1 MSKQKVISGLLLST
15 TVLGGLLLY
24 PTSLVKAEGT
34 ELTEVA
40 VTEAPKSN
48 SEEISVTS
56 ENSPS
61 PVLEEAVMVADNNP
75 STNAESSLKE
85 EEDKKENVDLEL
97 VSNEEL
103 VSLSESKNVVEGEEA
118 RSTIDTDVIKNSLVE
133 KQELIQE
140 TNKSDF
146 FGSKELFEKSVE
158 IVAKNVDSGEIEWEV
173 TFDAKNWSFSREH
186 GGYYFS
192 TPKGVQIIEFSD
204 ALGRDLLK
212 NYNSSGTDGSKYRLF
227 KDGESGFSDQWGWS
241 VGLTD
246 SNVLRQWKTENRF
259 SNIYYLDYPRDTD
272 KVTYRLK
279 GKILD
284 KSLKNISLVAV
295 MKNFDHQN
303 HLFKQIVSVAGLE
316 LTLKKLEQVNPN
328 TEKPEKKAP
337 SVPEVD
343 KETEAPIEGLKP
355 KDKITVTVKGGENS
369 EITDLDFRYY
379 IYQGNFQRTISAGT
393 TLAEFLKEIA
403 IKEAPLDNDRKPNDV
418 ILKQGYKVSKWVDD
432 KNNVIQSDTVLSNG
446 MSLTPIVEPKEKPES
461 TPAPQPETPKSPST
475 PEKPM
480 VDPKASE
487 TEKPGTPEQ
496 PKMPSVPE
504 QPEVPAPSPSPES
517 PKKEDMAPNKTKDEI
532 YEPIVQTDKWVVYPV
547 GTSKEEAEKK
557 ILDAVTVPEKAGF
570 VTKEIVG
577 DVPLAAGQYGVNVK
591 VIYDD
596 KSYDVTLVDVHVTSN
611 QTDKQNEDMPRSP
624 EQSRMSEMPK
634 VEPKVEEMQPKVMPQ
649 SPEMPSPAPEPEQPK
664 TPEVPDM
671 SQPEVPKSE
680 TPKME
685 QPEVVPPT
693 SESEQ
698 PQAPM
703 KPETSSP
710 EGPEMPR
717 VPETPEVVPPTP
729 APEQP
734 RVPEMPDTPAP
745 ESPKKEEMVPN
756 KTKDELYE
764 PIVSMV
770 DWVAY
775 PVGTSKEVAEKKI
788 LDAVTVPQEA
798 GPITKEI
805 VGEVPLVEG
814 QYGVNV
820 KVIYDDHSYDIA
832 LVDVKVTNEKSHMD
846 MPQPEVPKK
855 ETPKKEQP
863 EMVIPEDKMPEVD
876 NPKQDT
882 PKLEQPKVETPK
894 EEAPKKEI
902 PQTETPKI
910 EVPKESEKEKSDIQ
924 KMAKPKQEDQMAKES
939 QKTDNPSEK
948 MRPESQGAKTTSPAV
963 KQPMTEMSDGKKSQK
978 SKETLPNTGE
988 VGGSLTWLGA
998 VLATLSTFVY
1008 VFKNKK
1014 KEE

>member
-24 PTSLVKAEGT
+24 PTSLAKAEGT

-48 SEEISVTS
+48 GEEIPVTS

-61 PVLEEAVMVADNNP
+61 PVLEEAVMVTDSNP

-103 VSLSESKNVVEGEEA
+103 VSLSESKNVVEGEEKEDSTLKVEEGPLLQA
-118 RSTIDTDVIKNSLVE
+118 TNRSS
-133 KQELIQE
+133 
-140 TNKSDF
+140 F
-146 FGSKELFEKSVE
+146 FGDQEYFKKSVSINQVSEGINNTE
-158 IVAKNVDSGEIEWEV
+158 ITWKVE
-173 TFDAKNWSFSREH
+173 FDTEKWSFDHHS
-186 GGYYFS
+186 GGVYFIIPQGLKLTRIVEETKS
-192 TPKGVQIIEFSD
+192 SENLLEQFPKKVNYPENGEGNPFRIFSKKEEP
-204 ALGRDLLK
+204 LNLERSF
-212 NYNSSGTDGSKYRLF
+212 NS
-227 KDGESGFSDQWGWS
+227 QWGWS
-241 VGLTD
+241 AGKVGSTEMEKWKENFSDIYFID
-246 SNVLRQWKTENRF
+246 SIKGT
-259 SNIYYLDYPRDTD
+259 
-272 KVTYRLK
+272 
-279 GKILD
+279 GKINYQLTAKVNVD
-284 KSLKNISLVAV
+284 LQSTFPFIAV
-295 MKNFDHQN
+295 MKSFRYDTVTAAGRIFNVKGTGKTSESNTIAKPALPRVEFIFQEGGNGALDIGATHRIDKGGFSEEGITGETFGEF
-303 HLFKQIVSVAGLE
+303 FKRVGANERVVPAPGYTFVGWAFARNPDEVIDLE
-316 LTLKKLEQVNPN
+316 LRISNDLPLLL
-328 TEKPEKKAP
+328 
-337 SVPEVD
+337 VPVM
-343 KETEAPIEGLKP
+343 T
-355 KDKITVTVKGGENS
+355 
-369 EITDLDFRYY
+369 
-379 IYQGNFQRTISAGT
+379 
-393 TLAEFLKEIA
+393 
-403 IKEAPLDNDRKPNDV
+403 
-418 ILKQGYKVSKWVDD
+418 KQ
-432 KNNVIQSDTVLSNG
+432 
-446 MSLTPIVEPKEKPES
+446 
-461 TPAPQPETPKSPST
+461 PQPETPKAPSI

-480 VDPKASE
+480 VDPKVSE
-487 TEKPGTPEQ
+487 TEKPGT
-496 PKMPSVPE
+496 PE

-517 PKKEDMAPNKTKDEI
+517 PKKEDMAPNKTKDEV

-557 ILDAVTVPEKAGF
+557 ILDAVTVPKEAGE
-570 VTKEIVG
+570 TKKEIVG

-611 QTDKQNEDMPRSP
+611 QTDKQNEDMPQSP
-624 EQSRMSEMPK
+624 EQPPMSEMPK
-634 VEPKVEEMQPKVMPQ
+634 VEPKVEEMKPEVMPEIPEQ
-649 SPEMPSPAPEPEQPK
+649 PREPKGPEMPSPAPEQPK

-693 SESEQ
+693 
-698 PQAPM
+698 
-703 KPETSSP
+703 
-710 EGPEMPR
+710 
-717 VPETPEVVPPTP
+717 P

-734 RVPEMPDTPAP
+734 RVPEMSETPAPSPAP

-764 PIVSMV
+764 PIISMV

-788 LDAVTVPQEA
+788 LDAVTVPREA
-798 GPITKEI
+798 GPVTKEV

-832 LVDVKVTNEKSHMD
+832 LVDVRVTNEKSHMD
-846 MPQPEVPKK
+846 MPQPEAPKK
-855 ETPKKEQP
+855 ETPKQEQP
-863 EMVIPEDKMPEVD
+863 EMVIPEEKMPKAD

-882 PKLEQPKVETPK
+882 PKLEQPKVEIPK

-924 KMAKPKQEDQMAKES
+924 KMAKPKQENQMAKES
-939 QKTDNPSEK
+939 QKMDNPSEK
-948 MRPESQGAKTTSPAV
+948 MKPKSQGAKTISPAV
-963 KQPMTEMSDGKKSQK
+963 KQPMAEMSDGQKPQK

-988 VGGSLTWLGA
+988 AGGSLTWLGA
-998 VLATLSTFVY
+998 ALATLSTFVY

>member
-24 PTSLVKAEGT
+24 PTSLAKAEGT

-48 SEEISVTS
+48 GEEIPVTS

-61 PVLEEAVMVADNNP
+61 PVVEEAVMVTDSNP
-75 STNAESSLKE
+75 STDASSSLKE

-118 RSTIDTDVIKNSLVE
+118 PLNDE
-133 KQELIQE
+133 EGLIQG
-140 TNKSDF
+140 TNFSGNDQGDYYK
-146 FGSKELFEKSVE
+146 KSVSIE
-158 IVAKNVDSGEIEWEV
+158 PVKVDNNEATWKV
-173 TFDAKNWSFSREH
+173 TFDTKNWSFDRGR
-186 GGYYFS
+186 GGYYFIL
-192 TPKGVQIIEFSD
+192 PKSLQVTKIVEGEKTDILDKFPKMV
-204 ALGRDLLK
+204 
-212 NYNSSGTDGSKYRLF
+212 NSSNNSSSDSYRFFSKEEKGSG
-227 KDGESGFSDQWGWS
+227 DSDFHAQWEWS
-241 VGLTD
+241 VG
-246 SNVLRQWKTENRF
+246 NVRGKLSDWRNESSK
-259 SNIYYLDYPRDTD
+259 IYFLKAPSSHTD
-272 KVTYRLK
+272 KVTYELTA
-279 GKILD
+279 KIENTNVKTLPV
-284 KSLKNISLVAV
+284 IAV
-295 MKNFDHQN
+295 MKYFGF
-303 HLFKQIVSVAGLE
+303 LSEVVSAAGIRIVVPDNA
-316 LTLKKLEQVNPN
+316 P
-328 TEKPEKKAP
+328 EKPEKKVP

-343 KETEAPIEGLKP
+343 KKSEVPTLEP
-355 KDKITVTVKGGENS
+355 KTIDKISITFKDVDSLADANYYFYKGSYSVTVPVGS
-369 EITDLDFRYY
+369 L
-379 IYQGNFQRTISAGT
+379 
-393 TLAEFLKEIA
+393 LKVALPKIVE
-403 IKEAPLDNDRKPNDV
+403 KPNNDTPKGTLVIPKGYKLEGWKVDGSNKTILETDV
-418 ILKQGYKVSKWVDD
+418 ITS
-432 KNNVIQSDTVLSNG
+432 
-446 MSLTPIVEPKEKPES
+446 SLTVVPIVKKIEEFK
-461 TPAPQPETPKSPST
+461 PETPKAPST
-475 PEKPM
+475 PE
-480 VDPKASE
+480 VDPKVSE

-496 PKMPSVPE
+496 PEGPV
-504 QPEVPAPSPSPES
+504 PSPTPES
-517 PKKEDMAPNKTKDEI
+517 PKKEDIAPNKTKDEI

-547 GTSKEEAEKK
+547 GISKEEAEKK
-557 ILDAVTVPEKAGF
+557 ILDAVTVPKEAGE
-570 VTKEIVG
+570 TKKEIVG

-596 KSYDVTLVDVHVTSN
+596 KSYDVALVDVHVTSN
-611 QTDKQNEDMPRSP
+611 QTDKQNEDMPQSP
-624 EQSRMSEMPK
+624 GQPRMSEMPK
-634 VEPKVEEMQPKVMPQ
+634 VEPKVEEMKPEVMPEIPEQ
-649 SPEMPSPAPEPEQPK
+649 PREPKGPEMPSPAPEQPK

-693 SESEQ
+693 
-698 PQAPM
+698 
-703 KPETSSP
+703 
-710 EGPEMPR
+710 
-717 VPETPEVVPPTP
+717 P

-734 RVPEMPDTPAP
+734 RVPEMSETPAPSPAP

-798 GPITKEI
+798 GPVTKEV
-805 VGEVPLVEG
+805 VGDVPLVEG

-820 KVIYDDHSYDIA
+820 KVIYDDHSYDVL
-832 LVDVKVTNEKSHMD
+832 LVDVRVTKEKSHMD
-846 MPQPEVPKK
+846 MPQPEAPKK
-855 ETPKKEQP
+855 ETPKQEQP
-863 EMVIPEDKMPEVD
+863 EMVIPEDKMPKAD

-882 PKLEQPKVETPK
+882 PKLEQPKVEIPK

-924 KMAKPKQEDQMAKES
+924 KMANPKQEDQMAKES
-939 QKTDNPSEK
+939 QKMDNPSEK
-948 MRPESQGAKTTSPAV
+948 MKPKSQGAKTTSPAV
-963 KQPMTEMSDGKKSQK
+963 KQPMAEMSDGQKPQK

-988 VGGSLTWLGA
+988 AGGSLTWLGA
-998 VLATLSTFVY
+998 ALATLSTFVY

>member
-15 TVLGGLLLY
+15 TILGGLLLY
-24 PTSLVKAEGT
+24 PTSLAKAEGT

-48 SEEISVTS
+48 GEEIPVTS

-61 PVLEEAVMVADNNP
+61 PVLEEAVMVTDSNP
-75 STNAESSLKE
+75 STDASSSLKE

-118 RSTIDTDVIKNSLVE
+118 RSTIDTYVIKNSLVE

-158 IVAKNVDSGEIEWEV
+158 IVAK
-173 TFDAKNWSFSREH
+173 
-186 GGYYFS
+186 
-192 TPKGVQIIEFSD
+192 
-204 ALGRDLLK
+204 
-212 NYNSSGTDGSKYRLF
+212 
-227 KDGESGFSDQWGWS
+227 
-241 VGLTD
+241 
-246 SNVLRQWKTENRF
+246 
-259 SNIYYLDYPRDTD
+259 
-272 KVTYRLK
+272 
-279 GKILD
+279 
-284 KSLKNISLVAV
+284 
-295 MKNFDHQN
+295 
-303 HLFKQIVSVAGLE
+303 
-316 LTLKKLEQVNPN
+316 
-328 TEKPEKKAP
+328 
-337 SVPEVD
+337 
-343 KETEAPIEGLKP
+343 
-355 KDKITVTVKGGENS
+355 KITVTVKGGENS

-418 ILKQGYKVSKWVDD
+418 ILKKGYKVSKWVDD
-432 KNNVIQSDTVLSNG
+432 KNNVIQSDTVLSDG

-461 TPAPQPETPKSPST
+461 TPVPQPETPKAPST

-480 VDPKASE
+480 VDPKVSE
-487 TEKPGTPEQ
+487 TEKPDT
-496 PKMPSVPE
+496 PE

-517 PKKEDMAPNKTKDEI
+517 PKKEDMAPNKTKDEV

-557 ILDAVTVPEKAGF
+557 ILDAVMVPKEAGE
-570 VTKEIVG
+570 TKKEIVG
-577 DVPLAAGQYGVNVK
+577 DVPLAAGQYGVNIK

-596 KSYDVTLVDVHVTSN
+596 KSYDVILVDVHVTSN
-611 QTDKQNEDMPRSP
+611 QTDKQNEDMPQSP
-624 EQSRMSEMPK
+624 GQPRMSEMPK
-634 VEPKVEEMQPKVMPQ
+634 VEPKVEEMKPEVMPEIPEQ
-649 SPEMPSPAPEPEQPK
+649 PREPKGPEMPSPAPEQPK

-693 SESEQ
+693 PESEK
-698 PQAPM
+698 PHAPM

-710 EGPEMPR
+710 EGSEMPR
-717 VPETPEVVPPTP
+717 VPETPPTP

-734 RVPEMPDTPAP
+734 RVPEMSETPAPSPAP

-798 GPITKEI
+798 GPVTKEV

-832 LVDVKVTNEKSHMD
+832 LVDVRVTNEKSHMD
-846 MPQPEVPKK
+846 MPQPEAPKK
-855 ETPKKEQP
+855 ETPKQEQP
-863 EMVIPEDKMPEVD
+863 EMVIPEEKMPKAD

-939 QKTDNPSEK
+939 QKMDNPSEK
-948 MRPESQGAKTTSPAV
+948 MKPKSQGAKTTSPAV
-963 KQPMTEMSDGKKSQK
+963 KQPMAEMSDGKKPQK

-988 VGGSLTWLGA
+988 AGGSLTWLGA
-998 VLATLSTFVY
+998 ALATLSTFVY

>member
-1 MSKQKVISGLLLST
+1 M
-15 TVLGGLLLY
+15 
-24 PTSLVKAEGT
+24 
-34 ELTEVA
+34 
-40 VTEAPKSN
+40 VT
-48 SEEISVTS
+48 
-56 ENSPS
+56 
-61 PVLEEAVMVADNNP
+61 DNNP
-75 STNAESSLKE
+75 STNADSSLKE

-103 VSLSESKNVVEGEEA
+103 VSLSESKNVVEGEEKED
-118 RSTIDTDVIKNSLVE
+118 STLKVE
-133 KQELIQE
+133 DGPLIQA
-140 TNKSDF
+140 TNRSSF
-146 FGSKELFEKSVE
+146 FGDQEYFKKSVSINQVSEGINNAE
-158 IVAKNVDSGEIEWEV
+158 ITWKVEFDTAKWSFDHHSGGVYFIIPQGLKLTKIVEGTKPSENLLEQFPKNVNYPENGEGNPFRIFSKKEEPL
-173 TFDAKNWSFSREH
+173 NLERSF
-186 GGYYFS
+186 
-192 TPKGVQIIEFSD
+192 
-204 ALGRDLLK
+204 
-212 NYNSSGTDGSKYRLF
+212 NS
-227 KDGESGFSDQWGWS
+227 QWGWS
-241 VGLTD
+241 AGKVG
-246 SNVLRQWKTENRF
+246 SMEMEKWKENF
-259 SNIYYLDYPRDTD
+259 SDIYFIDNIKGT
-272 KVTYRLK
+272 
-279 GKILD
+279 GKINYQFTAKVNVDSQSTFPFIAVL
-284 KSLKNISLVAV
+284 KS
-295 MKNFDHQN
+295 FRYD
-303 HLFKQIVSVAGLE
+303 
-316 LTLKKLEQVNPN
+316 
-328 TEKPEKKAP
+328 
-337 SVPEVD
+337 
-343 KETEAPIEGLKP
+343 
-355 KDKITVTVKGGENS
+355 TVTVAGRIFNVKGTGKTSESNTIAKPALPRVEFIFQEGGNGALDIGATHRIDKGRFSEEGITGE
-369 EITDLDFRYY
+369 TF
-379 IYQGNFQRTISAGT
+379 G
-393 TLAEFLKEIA
+393 EFFKRVGANE
-403 IKEAPLDNDRKPNDV
+403 RV
-418 ILKQGYKVSKWVDD
+418 V
-432 KNNVIQSDTVLSNG
+432 
-446 MSLTPIVEPKEKPES
+446 
-461 TPAPQPETPKSPST
+461 PAPGYTFVGWAFARNPDEVIDLELKISNDLPLLLVPVMTKQQQPETPKSPST

-517 PKKEDMAPNKTKDEI
+517 PKKEDMVPNKTKDEI

-611 QTDKQNEDMPRSP
+611 QTDKPNEDMPRSP
-624 EQSRMSEMPK
+624 EQPRMSEMPK
-634 VEPKVEEMQPKVMPQ
+634 VEPKVEEMQPKLMPQ

-685 QPEVVPPT
+685 QPEVVPP
-693 SESEQ
+693 
-698 PQAPM
+698 
-703 KPETSSP
+703 
-710 EGPEMPR
+710 
-717 VPETPEVVPPTP
+717 
-729 APEQP
+729 
-734 RVPEMPDTPAP
+734 TPAP

-846 MPQPEVPKK
+846 IPQPEV
-855 ETPKKEQP
+855 PKKEQP
-863 EMVIPEDKMPEVD
+863 EMVIPEEKMPKVD

-894 EEAPKKEI
+894 KEI

-910 EVPKESEKEKSDIQ
+910 KVPKESEKEKSDIQ

-939 QKTDNPSEK
+939 QKMDNPSEK
-948 MRPESQGAKTTSPAV
+948 MKPESRGSKTTSPAV
-963 KQPMTEMSDGKKSQK
+963 KQPMAEMSDGKKSQK

-988 VGGSLTWLGA
+988 AGGSLTWLGA
-998 VLATLSTFVY
+998 ALATLSTFVY

>member
-24 PTSLVKAEGT
+24 PTSLAKAEGT

-48 SEEISVTS
+48 GEEIPVTS

-61 PVLEEAVMVADNNP
+61 PVLEEAVMVTDSNP

-158 IVAKNVDSGEIEWEV
+158 IVAK
-173 TFDAKNWSFSREH
+173 
-186 GGYYFS
+186 
-192 TPKGVQIIEFSD
+192 
-204 ALGRDLLK
+204 
-212 NYNSSGTDGSKYRLF
+212 
-227 KDGESGFSDQWGWS
+227 
-241 VGLTD
+241 
-246 SNVLRQWKTENRF
+246 
-259 SNIYYLDYPRDTD
+259 
-272 KVTYRLK
+272 
-279 GKILD
+279 
-284 KSLKNISLVAV
+284 
-295 MKNFDHQN
+295 
-303 HLFKQIVSVAGLE
+303 
-316 LTLKKLEQVNPN
+316 
-328 TEKPEKKAP
+328 
-337 SVPEVD
+337 
-343 KETEAPIEGLKP
+343 
-355 KDKITVTVKGGENS
+355 KITVTVKGGENS

-418 ILKQGYKVSKWVDD
+418 ILKKGYKVSKWVDD

-446 MSLTPIVEPKEKPES
+446 MSLTPIVEPKEKTES
-461 TPAPQPETPKSPST
+461 TPAPQPETPKAPSI

-480 VDPKASE
+480 VDPKVSE
-487 TEKPGTPEQ
+487 TEKPGT
-496 PKMPSVPE
+496 PE

-517 PKKEDMAPNKTKDEI
+517 PKKEDIAPNKTKDEI

-547 GTSKEEAEKK
+547 GISKEEAEKK
-557 ILDAVTVPEKAGF
+557 ILDAVTVPKEAGE
-570 VTKEIVG
+570 TKKEIVG

-596 KSYDVTLVDVHVTSN
+596 KSYDVALVDVHVTSN
-611 QTDKQNEDMPRSP
+611 QTDKQNEDMPQSP
-624 EQSRMSEMPK
+624 GQPRMSEMPK
-634 VEPKVEEMQPKVMPQ
+634 VEPKVEEMKPEVMPEIPEQ
-649 SPEMPSPAPEPEQPK
+649 PREPKGPEMPSPAPEQPK

-693 SESEQ
+693 PESEK
-698 PQAPM
+698 PLAPM
-703 KPETSSP
+703 KPEASSP

-717 VPETPEVVPPTP
+717 VPETPPTP

-734 RVPEMPDTPAP
+734 RVPEMSETPAPSPAP

-775 PVGTSKEVAEKKI
+775 PVGTPKEVAEKKI

-798 GPITKEI
+798 GQVTKEV

-820 KVIYDDHSYDIA
+820 KVIYDDHSYDVV
-832 LVDVKVTNEKSHMD
+832 LVDVRVTKEKSHMD
-846 MPQPEVPKK
+846 MPQPEAPKK
-855 ETPKKEQP
+855 ETPKQEQP
-863 EMVIPEDKMPEVD
+863 EMVIPEEKMPKAD

-882 PKLEQPKVETPK
+882 PKLEQPKVEIPK

-948 MRPESQGAKTTSPAV
+948 MKPKSQGAKITSPAV
-963 KQPMTEMSDGKKSQK
+963 KQPMAEMSDGKKPQK

-988 VGGSLTWLGA
+988 AGGSLTWLGA
-998 VLATLSTFVY
+998 ALATLSTFVY

>member
-1 MSKQKVISGLLLST
+1 
-15 TVLGGLLLY
+15 
-24 PTSLVKAEGT
+24 
-34 ELTEVA
+34 
-40 VTEAPKSN
+40 
-48 SEEISVTS
+48 
-56 ENSPS
+56 
-61 PVLEEAVMVADNNP
+61 MVADNNP
-75 STNAESSLKE
+75 STNADSSLKE

-103 VSLSESKNVVEGEEA
+103 VSLSESKNVVEGEEKED
-118 RSTIDTDVIKNSLVE
+118 STLKVE
-133 KQELIQE
+133 DGPLIQA
-140 TNKSDF
+140 TNRSSF
-146 FGSKELFEKSVE
+146 FGDQEYFKKSVSINQVSEGINNAE
-158 IVAKNVDSGEIEWEV
+158 ITWKVEFDTAKWSFDHHSGGVYFIIPQGLKLTKIVEGTKPSENLLEQFPKNVNYPENGEGNPFRIFSKKEEPL
-173 TFDAKNWSFSREH
+173 NLERSF
-186 GGYYFS
+186 
-192 TPKGVQIIEFSD
+192 
-204 ALGRDLLK
+204 
-212 NYNSSGTDGSKYRLF
+212 NS
-227 KDGESGFSDQWGWS
+227 QWGWS
-241 VGLTD
+241 AGKVG
-246 SNVLRQWKTENRF
+246 SMEMEKWKENF
-259 SNIYYLDYPRDTD
+259 SDIYFIDNIKGT
-272 KVTYRLK
+272 
-279 GKILD
+279 GKINYQFTAKVNVDSQSTFPFIAVL
-284 KSLKNISLVAV
+284 KS
-295 MKNFDHQN
+295 FRYD
-303 HLFKQIVSVAGLE
+303 
-316 LTLKKLEQVNPN
+316 
-328 TEKPEKKAP
+328 
-337 SVPEVD
+337 
-343 KETEAPIEGLKP
+343 
-355 KDKITVTVKGGENS
+355 TVTVAGRIFNVKGTGKTSESNTIAKPALPRVEFIFQEGGNGALDIGATHRIDKGRFSEEGITGE
-369 EITDLDFRYY
+369 TF
-379 IYQGNFQRTISAGT
+379 G
-393 TLAEFLKEIA
+393 EFFKRVGANE
-403 IKEAPLDNDRKPNDV
+403 RV
-418 ILKQGYKVSKWVDD
+418 V
-432 KNNVIQSDTVLSNG
+432 
-446 MSLTPIVEPKEKPES
+446 
-461 TPAPQPETPKSPST
+461 PAPGYTFVGWAFARNPDEVIDLELKISNDLPLLLVPVMTKQQQPETPKSPST

-611 QTDKQNEDMPRSP
+611 QTDKPNEDMPRSP
-624 EQSRMSEMPK
+624 EQPRMSEMPK
-634 VEPKVEEMQPKVMPQ
+634 VEPKVEEMQPKLMPQ

-685 QPEVVPPT
+685 QPEVVPP
-693 SESEQ
+693 
-698 PQAPM
+698 
-703 KPETSSP
+703 
-710 EGPEMPR
+710 
-717 VPETPEVVPPTP
+717 
-729 APEQP
+729 
-734 RVPEMPDTPAP
+734 TPAP

-846 MPQPEVPKK
+846 IPQPEV
-855 ETPKKEQP
+855 PKKEQP
-863 EMVIPEDKMPEVD
+863 EMVIPEEKMPKVD

-894 EEAPKKEI
+894 KEI

-910 EVPKESEKEKSDIQ
+910 KVPKESEKEKSDIQ

-939 QKTDNPSEK
+939 QKMDNPSEK
-948 MRPESQGAKTTSPAV
+948 MKPESRGSKTTSPAV
-963 KQPMTEMSDGKKSQK
+963 KQPMAEMSDGKKSQK

-988 VGGSLTWLGA
+988 AGGSLTWLGA
-998 VLATLSTFVY
+998 ALATLSTFVY

>member
-48 SEEISVTS
+48 GEEIPVTS

-61 PVLEEAVMVADNNP
+61 PVLEEAVMVTDSNP

-118 RSTIDTDVIKNSLVE
+118 SLNDE
-133 KQELIQE
+133 EGLIQG
-140 TNKSDF
+140 TNFSGNDQGDYYK
-146 FGSKELFEKSVE
+146 KSVSIE
-158 IVAKNVDSGEIEWEV
+158 PVKVDNNEATWKV
-173 TFDAKNWSFSREH
+173 TFDTKNWSFDRGR
-186 GGYYFS
+186 GGYYFIL
-192 TPKGVQIIEFSD
+192 PKSLQVTKIVEGEKTDILDKFPKMVQ
-204 ALGRDLLK
+204 DLD
-212 NYNSSGTDGSKYRLF
+212 NSSSNTHRFFSKEDRIE
-227 KDGESGFSDQWGWS
+227 GERSFNAQWEWS
-241 VGLTD
+241 VG
-246 SNVLRQWKTENRF
+246 NVRGKLSDWRNESSK
-259 SNIYYLDYPRDTD
+259 IYFLKAPSSHTD
-272 KVTYRLK
+272 KVTYELTA
-279 GKILD
+279 KIENTNVKTLPV
-284 KSLKNISLVAV
+284 IAV
-295 MKNFDHQN
+295 MKYFGFFSDV
-303 HLFKQIVSVAGLE
+303 VSAAGIRM
-316 LTLKKLEQVNPN
+316 VVPDN
-328 TEKPEKKAP
+328 A
-337 SVPEVD
+337 PEVD
-343 KETEAPIEGLKP
+343 KKSEVPTLEP
-355 KDKITVTVKGGENS
+355 KTIDKVSITFKDVDSLADATYYFYKGSYSVTVPVGSLLKVALPKIVKKPTNDTPKG
-369 EITDLDFRYY
+369 
-379 IYQGNFQRTISAGT
+379 
-393 TLAEFLKEIA
+393 TL
-403 IKEAPLDNDRKPNDV
+403 V
-418 ILKQGYKVSKWVDD
+418 IPKGYKLERWKVDG
-432 KNNVIQSDTVLSNG
+432 SNKTILETDAITS
-446 MSLTPIVEPKEKPES
+446 SLTVVPIVKKIEEFK
-461 TPAPQPETPKSPST
+461 PETPKSPSI

-480 VDPKASE
+480 VDPKVSE

-496 PKMPSVPE
+496 PKKPSVPE
-504 QPEVPAPSPSPES
+504 QPEAPAPSPSPES

-557 ILDAVTVPEKAGF
+557 ILDAVMVPKEAGE
-570 VTKEIVG
+570 TKKEIVG

-611 QTDKQNEDMPRSP
+611 QTDKPNEDMPRSP
-624 EQSRMSEMPK
+624 EQPRMSEMPK

-717 VPETPEVVPPTP
+717 VPEMPDTP
-729 APEQP
+729 APS
-734 RVPEMPDTPAP
+734 PAP

-814 QYGVNV
+814 KYGVNV

-855 ETPKKEQP
+855 EQP
-863 EMVIPEDKMPEVD
+863 EMVIPEEKMPKVD

-924 KMAKPKQEDQMAKES
+924 KMAKPKQENQMAKES
-939 QKTDNPSEK
+939 QKMDNPSEK
-948 MRPESQGAKTTSPAV
+948 MKPKSQGAKTTSPAV
-963 KQPMTEMSDGKKSQK
+963 KQPMAEMSDGRKPQK

-988 VGGSLTWLGA
+988 AGGSLTWLGA
-998 VLATLSTFVY
+998 ALATLSTFVY

>member
-61 PVLEEAVMVADNNP
+61 PVLEEAVMVTDNNP
-75 STNAESSLKE
+75 STDAESSLKE

-103 VSLSESKNVVEGEEA
+103 VSLSESKNVVEGEEKED
-118 RSTIDTDVIKNSLVE
+118 STLKVE
-133 KQELIQE
+133 DGPLIQA
-140 TNKSDF
+140 TNRSSF
-146 FGSKELFEKSVE
+146 FGDQEYFKKSVSINQVSEGINNAE
-158 IVAKNVDSGEIEWEV
+158 ITWKVEFDTAKWSFDHHSGGVYFIIPQGLKLTKIVEGTKPSENLLEQFPKNVNYPENGEGNPFRIFSKKEEPL
-173 TFDAKNWSFSREH
+173 NLERSF
-186 GGYYFS
+186 
-192 TPKGVQIIEFSD
+192 
-204 ALGRDLLK
+204 
-212 NYNSSGTDGSKYRLF
+212 NS
-227 KDGESGFSDQWGWS
+227 QWGWS
-241 VGLTD
+241 AGKVG
-246 SNVLRQWKTENRF
+246 SMEMEKWKENF
-259 SNIYYLDYPRDTD
+259 SDIYFIDNIKGT
-272 KVTYRLK
+272 
-279 GKILD
+279 GKINYQFTAKVNVDSQSTFPFIAVL
-284 KSLKNISLVAV
+284 KS
-295 MKNFDHQN
+295 FRYD
-303 HLFKQIVSVAGLE
+303 
-316 LTLKKLEQVNPN
+316 
-328 TEKPEKKAP
+328 
-337 SVPEVD
+337 
-343 KETEAPIEGLKP
+343 
-355 KDKITVTVKGGENS
+355 TVTVAGRIFNVKGTGKTSESNTIAKPALPRVEFIFQEGGNGALDIGATHRIDKGRFSEEGITGE
-369 EITDLDFRYY
+369 TF
-379 IYQGNFQRTISAGT
+379 G
-393 TLAEFLKEIA
+393 EFFKRVGANE
-403 IKEAPLDNDRKPNDV
+403 RV
-418 ILKQGYKVSKWVDD
+418 V
-432 KNNVIQSDTVLSNG
+432 
-446 MSLTPIVEPKEKPES
+446 
-461 TPAPQPETPKSPST
+461 PAPGYTFVGWAFARNPDEVIDLELKISNDLPLLLVPVMTKQQQPETPKSPSI

-480 VDPKASE
+480 VDPKVSE

-496 PKMPSVPE
+496 PKLPSVPE

-611 QTDKQNEDMPRSP
+611 QTDKPNEDMPRSP
-624 EQSRMSEMPK
+624 EQPRMSEMPK

-717 VPETPEVVPPTP
+717 VPETPEVVPP
-729 APEQP
+729 
-734 RVPEMPDTPAP
+734 TPAP

-863 EMVIPEDKMPEVD
+863 EMVIPEDKMPKVD

-910 EVPKESEKEKSDIQ
+910 EVPKES
-924 KMAKPKQEDQMAKES
+924 
-939 QKTDNPSEK
+939 QKTGNPSEK
-948 MRPESQGAKTTSPAV
+948 MKPESQGAKTTSPAV

-988 VGGSLTWLGA
+988 AGGSLTWLGA
-998 VLATLSTFVY
+998 ALATLSSFVY

>member
-118 RSTIDTDVIKNSLVE
+118 PLNDE
-133 KQELIQE
+133 EGLIQG
-140 TNKSDF
+140 TNFSGNDQGDYYK
-146 FGSKELFEKSVE
+146 KSVSIE
-158 IVAKNVDSGEIEWEV
+158 PVKVDNNEATWKV
-173 TFDAKNWSFSREH
+173 TFDTKNWSFDRGR
-186 GGYYFS
+186 GGYYFIL
-192 TPKGVQIIEFSD
+192 PKSLQVTKIVEGEKTDILDKFPKMVQ
-204 ALGRDLLK
+204 DLD
-212 NYNSSGTDGSKYRLF
+212 NSSSNTHRFFSKEERIE
-227 KDGESGFSDQWGWS
+227 GERSFNAQWEWS
-241 VGLTD
+241 VG
-246 SNVLRQWKTENRF
+246 NVRGKLSDWRNESSK
-259 SNIYYLDYPRDTD
+259 IYFLKAPSSHTD
-272 KVTYRLK
+272 KVTYELTA
-279 GKILD
+279 KIENTNVKTLPV
-284 KSLKNISLVAV
+284 IAV
-295 MKNFDHQN
+295 MKYFG
-303 HLFKQIVSVAGLE
+303 FFSEVVSAAGIRM
-316 LTLKKLEQVNPN
+316 VVPDN
-328 TEKPEKKAP
+328 A
-337 SVPEVD
+337 PEVD
-343 KETEAPIEGLKP
+343 KKSEVPTLEP
-355 KDKITVTVKGGENS
+355 KTIDKVSITFKDVDSLADATYYFYKGSYSVTVPVGSLLKVALPKIVKKPTNDTPKG
-369 EITDLDFRYY
+369 
-379 IYQGNFQRTISAGT
+379 
-393 TLAEFLKEIA
+393 TL
-403 IKEAPLDNDRKPNDV
+403 V
-418 ILKQGYKVSKWVDD
+418 IPKGYKLEGWKVDG
-432 KNNVIQSDTVLSNG
+432 SNKTILETDAITS
-446 MSLTPIVEPKEKPES
+446 SLTVVPIVKKIEEFK
-461 TPAPQPETPKSPST
+461 PETPKSPST

-480 VDPKASE
+480 VDPKVSE
-487 TEKPGTPEQ
+487 KEKPGT
-496 PKMPSVPE
+496 PE

-517 PKKEDMAPNKTKDEI
+517 PKKEDMALNKTKDEI
-532 YEPIVQTDKWVVYPV
+532 YDPIVQTDKWVVYPV

-557 ILDAVTVPEKAGF
+557 ILDAVMVPKEAGE
-570 VTKEIVG
+570 TKKEIVG
-577 DVPLAAGQYGVNVK
+577 DVPLVAGQYGVNVK

-611 QTDKQNEDMPRSP
+611 QTDKPNEDMPRSP
-624 EQSRMSEMPK
+624 EQPRMSEMPK

-664 TPEVPDM
+664 TPEVP
-671 SQPEVPKSE
+671 
-680 TPKME
+680 
-685 QPEVVPPT
+685 
-693 SESEQ
+693 
-698 PQAPM
+698 
-703 KPETSSP
+703 
-710 EGPEMPR
+710 
-717 VPETPEVVPPTP
+717 
-729 APEQP
+729 
-734 RVPEMPDTPAP
+734 EMPDTPAPSPAP

-863 EMVIPEDKMPEVD
+863 EMVIPEDKMPKVD

-939 QKTDNPSEK
+939 QKTNNPSEK
-948 MRPESQGAKTTSPAV
+948 MKPESQGAKTTSPAV
-963 KQPMTEMSDGKKSQK
+963 KQPMAEMSDGKQPQK

-998 VLATLSTFVY
+998 ALATLSTFVY

>member
-40 VTEAPKSN
+40 VTEVPKSN

-61 PVLEEAVMVADNNP
+61 PVLKEAVMVTDNNP
-75 STNAESSLKE
+75 STTAESSLKE

-118 RSTIDTDVIKNSLVE
+118 PLNDE
-133 KQELIQE
+133 EGLIQG
-140 TNKSDF
+140 TNFSGNDQGDYYK
-146 FGSKELFEKSVE
+146 KSVSIE
-158 IVAKNVDSGEIEWEV
+158 PVKVDNNEATWKV
-173 TFDAKNWSFSREH
+173 TFDTKNWSFDRGR
-186 GGYYFS
+186 GGYYFIL
-192 TPKGVQIIEFSD
+192 PKSLQVTKIVEGEKTDILDKFPKMVQ
-204 ALGRDLLK
+204 DLD
-212 NYNSSGTDGSKYRLF
+212 NSSSNTHRFFSKEERIE
-227 KDGESGFSDQWGWS
+227 GERSFNAQWEWS
-241 VGLTD
+241 VG
-246 SNVLRQWKTENRF
+246 NVRGKLSDWRNESSK
-259 SNIYYLDYPRDTD
+259 IYFLKAPSSHTD
-272 KVTYRLK
+272 KVTYELTA
-279 GKILD
+279 KIENTNVKTLPV
-284 KSLKNISLVAV
+284 IAV
-295 MKNFDHQN
+295 MKYFGF
-303 HLFKQIVSVAGLE
+303 LSEVVSAAGIRM
-316 LTLKKLEQVNPN
+316 VVPDN
-328 TEKPEKKAP
+328 A
-337 SVPEVD
+337 PEVD
-343 KETEAPIEGLKP
+343 KKSEVPTLEP
-355 KDKITVTVKGGENS
+355 KTIDKVSITFKDVDSLADATYYFYKGSYSVTVPVGSLLKVALPKIVKKPTNDTPKG
-369 EITDLDFRYY
+369 
-379 IYQGNFQRTISAGT
+379 
-393 TLAEFLKEIA
+393 TL
-403 IKEAPLDNDRKPNDV
+403 V
-418 ILKQGYKVSKWVDD
+418 IPKGYKLEGWKVDG
-432 KNNVIQSDTVLSNG
+432 SNKTILETDAITS
-446 MSLTPIVEPKEKPES
+446 SLTVVPIVKKIEEFK
-461 TPAPQPETPKSPST
+461 PETPKS
-475 PEKPM
+475 
-480 VDPKASE
+480 
-487 TEKPGTPEQ
+487 
-496 PKMPSVPE
+496 
-504 QPEVPAPSPSPES
+504 
-517 PKKEDMAPNKTKDEI
+517 
-532 YEPIVQTDKWVVYPV
+532 
-547 GTSKEEAEKK
+547 
-557 ILDAVTVPEKAGF
+557 
-570 VTKEIVG
+570 
-577 DVPLAAGQYGVNVK
+577 
-591 VIYDD
+591 
-596 KSYDVTLVDVHVTSN
+596 
-611 QTDKQNEDMPRSP
+611 
-624 EQSRMSEMPK
+624 
-634 VEPKVEEMQPKVMPQ
+634 
-649 SPEMPSPAPEPEQPK
+649 PSPAPEPEQPK

-710 EGPEMPR
+710 EGPEIPR

-734 RVPEMPDTPAP
+734 RVPEMPDTPAPSPAP

-855 ETPKKEQP
+855 EQP
-863 EMVIPEDKMPEVD
+863 EMVIPEEKMPKVD

-948 MRPESQGAKTTSPAV
+948 MKPESQGSKTTSPAV
-963 KQPMTEMSDGKKSQK
+963 KQPMAEMSDGKKPQK

-988 VGGSLTWLGA
+988 AGGSLTWLGA
-998 VLATLSTFVY
+998 ALATLSTFVY

>member
-61 PVLEEAVMVADNNP
+61 PVLEEVVMVADNNP

-118 RSTIDTDVIKNSLVE
+118 PLNDE
-133 KQELIQE
+133 EGLIQG
-140 TNKSDF
+140 TNFSGNDQGDYYK
-146 FGSKELFEKSVE
+146 KSVSIE
-158 IVAKNVDSGEIEWEV
+158 PVKVDNNEATWKV
-173 TFDAKNWSFSREH
+173 TFDTKNWSFDRGR
-186 GGYYFS
+186 GGYYFIL
-192 TPKGVQIIEFSD
+192 PKSLQVTKIVEGEKTDILDKFPKMV
-204 ALGRDLLK
+204 
-212 NYNSSGTDGSKYRLF
+212 NSSNNSSSDSYRFFSKEEKGSG
-227 KDGESGFSDQWGWS
+227 DSDFHAQWEWS
-241 VGLTD
+241 VG
-246 SNVLRQWKTENRF
+246 NVRGKLSDWRNESSK
-259 SNIYYLDYPRDTD
+259 IYFLKAPSSHTD
-272 KVTYRLK
+272 KVTYELTA
-279 GKILD
+279 KIENTNVKTLPV
-284 KSLKNISLVAV
+284 IAV
-295 MKNFDHQN
+295 MKYFGF
-303 HLFKQIVSVAGLE
+303 LSEVVSAAGIRM
-316 LTLKKLEQVNPN
+316 VVPDN
-328 TEKPEKKAP
+328 A
-337 SVPEVD
+337 PEVD
-343 KETEAPIEGLKP
+343 KKSEVPTLEP
-355 KDKITVTVKGGENS
+355 KTIDKVSITFKDVDSLADATYYFYKGSYSVTVPVGSLLKVALPKIVKKPTNDTPKGTLVIPKGYKLEGWKVDGSNK
-369 EITDLDFRYY
+369 
-379 IYQGNFQRTISAGT
+379 TILET
-393 TLAEFLKEIA
+393 
-403 IKEAPLDNDRKPNDV
+403 DV
-418 ILKQGYKVSKWVDD
+418 ITS
-432 KNNVIQSDTVLSNG
+432 
-446 MSLTPIVEPKEKPES
+446 SLTVVPIVKKIEEFK
-461 TPAPQPETPKSPST
+461 PETPKSPST

-480 VDPKASE
+480 VNPKVSE

-504 QPEVPAPSPSPES
+504 QPAPSPSPES

-611 QTDKQNEDMPRSP
+611 QTDKPNEDMPRSP
-624 EQSRMSEMPK
+624 EQPRMSEMPK

-863 EMVIPEDKMPEVD
+863 EMVIPEEKMPEVD

-948 MRPESQGAKTTSPAV
+948 MKPESQGAKTTSPAV
-963 KQPMTEMSDGKKSQK
+963 KQPMAEMSDGKKPQK

-988 VGGSLTWLGA
+988 AGGSLTWLGA
-998 VLATLSTFVY
+998 ALATLSTFVY

>member
-85 EEDKKENVDLEL
+85 EEDKKENVDFEL

-118 RSTIDTDVIKNSLVE
+118 PLNDE
-133 KQELIQE
+133 EGLIQG
-140 TNKSDF
+140 TNFSGNDQGDYYK
-146 FGSKELFEKSVE
+146 KSVSIE
-158 IVAKNVDSGEIEWEV
+158 PVKVDNNEATWKV
-173 TFDAKNWSFSREH
+173 TFDTKNWSFDRGR
-186 GGYYFS
+186 GGYYFIL
-192 TPKGVQIIEFSD
+192 PKSLQVTKIVEGEKTDILDRFPKMV
-204 ALGRDLLK
+204 
-212 NYNSSGTDGSKYRLF
+212 NSSNNSSSDSYRFFSKEEKGSG
-227 KDGESGFSDQWGWS
+227 DSDFHAQWEWS
-241 VGLTD
+241 VG
-246 SNVLRQWKTENRF
+246 NVRGKLSDWRNESSK
-259 SNIYYLDYPRDTD
+259 IYFLKAPSSHTD
-272 KVTYRLK
+272 KVTYELTA
-279 GKILD
+279 KIENTNVKTLPV
-284 KSLKNISLVAV
+284 IAV
-295 MKNFDHQN
+295 MKYFGF
-303 HLFKQIVSVAGLE
+303 LSEVVSAAGIRM
-316 LTLKKLEQVNPN
+316 VVPDN
-328 TEKPEKKAP
+328 A
-337 SVPEVD
+337 PEVD
-343 KETEAPIEGLKP
+343 KKSEVPTLEP
-355 KDKITVTVKGGENS
+355 KTIDKVSITFKDVDSLADATYYFYKGSYSVTVPVGSLLKVALPKIVKKPTNDTPKG
-369 EITDLDFRYY
+369 
-379 IYQGNFQRTISAGT
+379 
-393 TLAEFLKEIA
+393 TL
-403 IKEAPLDNDRKPNDV
+403 V
-418 ILKQGYKVSKWVDD
+418 IPKGYKLEGWKVDG
-432 KNNVIQSDTVLSNG
+432 SNKTILETDAITS
-446 MSLTPIVEPKEKPES
+446 SLTVVPIVKKIEEFK
-461 TPAPQPETPKSPST
+461 PETPKSPST

-611 QTDKQNEDMPRSP
+611 QTDKPNEDMPRSP
-624 EQSRMSEMPK
+624 EQPRMSEMPK
-634 VEPKVEEMQPKVMPQ
+634 VEPKVEEMQPKLMPQ

-664 TPEVPDM
+664 TPEVP
-671 SQPEVPKSE
+671 
-680 TPKME
+680 
-685 QPEVVPPT
+685 
-693 SESEQ
+693 
-698 PQAPM
+698 
-703 KPETSSP
+703 
-710 EGPEMPR
+710 
-717 VPETPEVVPPTP
+717 
-729 APEQP
+729 EQP
-734 RVPEMPDTPAP
+734 RVPEMPDTPAPTPAP

-863 EMVIPEDKMPEVD
+863 EMVIPEEKMPKVD

-948 MRPESQGAKTTSPAV
+948 MKPESQGSKTTSPAV
-963 KQPMTEMSDGKKSQK
+963 KQPMDEMSDGKKPHK

-988 VGGSLTWLGA
+988 AGGSLTWLGA
-998 VLATLSTFVY
+998 ALATLSTFVY

>member
-56 ENSPS
+56 KNSPS

-85 EEDKKENVDLEL
+85 EGDKKENVDLEL

-118 RSTIDTDVIKNSLVE
+118 SLNDE
-133 KQELIQE
+133 EGLIQG
-140 TNKSDF
+140 TNFSGNDQGDYYK
-146 FGSKELFEKSVE
+146 KSVSIE
-158 IVAKNVDSGEIEWEV
+158 PVKVDNNEATWKV
-173 TFDAKNWSFSREH
+173 TFDTKNWSFDRGR
-186 GGYYFS
+186 GGYYFIL
-192 TPKGVQIIEFSD
+192 PKSLQVTKIVEGEKTDILDKFPKMVQ
-204 ALGRDLLK
+204 DLD
-212 NYNSSGTDGSKYRLF
+212 NSSSNTHRFFSKEDRIE
-227 KDGESGFSDQWGWS
+227 GERSFNAQWEWS
-241 VGLTD
+241 VG
-246 SNVLRQWKTENRF
+246 NVRGKLSDWRNESSK
-259 SNIYYLDYPRDTD
+259 IYFLKAPSSHTD
-272 KVTYRLK
+272 KVTYELTA
-279 GKILD
+279 KIENTNVKTLPV
-284 KSLKNISLVAV
+284 IAV
-295 MKNFDHQN
+295 MKYFGFFSDV
-303 HLFKQIVSVAGLE
+303 VSAAGIRM
-316 LTLKKLEQVNPN
+316 VVPDN
-328 TEKPEKKAP
+328 A
-337 SVPEVD
+337 PEVD
-343 KETEAPIEGLKP
+343 KKSEVPTLEP
-355 KDKITVTVKGGENS
+355 KTIDKVSITFKDVDSLADATYYFYKGSYSVTVPVGSLLKVALPKIVKKPTNDTPKG
-369 EITDLDFRYY
+369 
-379 IYQGNFQRTISAGT
+379 
-393 TLAEFLKEIA
+393 TL
-403 IKEAPLDNDRKPNDV
+403 V
-418 ILKQGYKVSKWVDD
+418 IPKGYKLEGWKVDG
-432 KNNVIQSDTVLSNG
+432 SNKTILETDAITS
-446 MSLTPIVEPKEKPES
+446 SLTVVPIVKKIEEFK
-461 TPAPQPETPKSPST
+461 PETPKSPSI

-480 VDPKASE
+480 VDPKVSE

-496 PKMPSVPE
+496 PKKPSVPE
-504 QPEVPAPSPSPES
+504 QPEAPAPSPSPES

-557 ILDAVTVPEKAGF
+557 ILDAVMVPKEAGE
-570 VTKEIVG
+570 TKKEIVG

-611 QTDKQNEDMPRSP
+611 QTDKPNEDMPRSP
-624 EQSRMSEMPK
+624 EQPRMSEMPK

-717 VPETPEVVPPTP
+717 VPEMPDTP
-729 APEQP
+729 APS
-734 RVPEMPDTPAP
+734 PAP

-814 QYGVNV
+814 KYGVNV

-855 ETPKKEQP
+855 EQP
-863 EMVIPEDKMPEVD
+863 EMVIPEEKMPKVD

-948 MRPESQGAKTTSPAV
+948 MKPESQGSKTTSPAV
-963 KQPMTEMSDGKKSQK
+963 KQPMDEMSDGKKPQK
-978 SKETLPNTGE
+978 SKETLPKTGE
-988 VGGSLTWLGA
+988 AGGSLTWLGA
-998 VLATLSTFVY
+998 ALATLSTFVY

>member
-118 RSTIDTDVIKNSLVE
+118 PLNDE
-133 KQELIQE
+133 EGLIQG
-140 TNKSDF
+140 TNFSGNDQGDYYK
-146 FGSKELFEKSVE
+146 KSVSIE
-158 IVAKNVDSGEIEWEV
+158 PVKVDNNEATWKV
-173 TFDAKNWSFSREH
+173 TFDTKNWSFDRGR
-186 GGYYFS
+186 GGYYFIL
-192 TPKGVQIIEFSD
+192 PKSLQVTKIVD
-204 ALGRDLLK
+204 DK
-212 NYNSSGTDGSKYRLF
+212 NTDILNKFPKMVNSSNNSSSDSYRFFSKEEKGSG
-227 KDGESGFSDQWGWS
+227 DSDFHAQWEWS
-241 VGLTD
+241 VG
-246 SNVLRQWKTENRF
+246 NVRGKLSDWRNESSK
-259 SNIYYLDYPRDTD
+259 IYFLKAPSSHTD
-272 KVTYRLK
+272 KVTYELTA
-279 GKILD
+279 KIENTNVKTLPV
-284 KSLKNISLVAV
+284 IAV
-295 MKNFDHQN
+295 MKYFGF
-303 HLFKQIVSVAGLE
+303 LSEVVSAAGIRM
-316 LTLKKLEQVNPN
+316 VVPDN
-328 TEKPEKKAP
+328 A
-337 SVPEVD
+337 PEVD
-343 KETEAPIEGLKP
+343 KKSEVPTLEP
-355 KDKITVTVKGGENS
+355 KTIDKVSITFKDVDSLADATYYFYKGSYSVTVPVGSLLKVALPKIVKKPTNDTPKG
-369 EITDLDFRYY
+369 
-379 IYQGNFQRTISAGT
+379 
-393 TLAEFLKEIA
+393 TL
-403 IKEAPLDNDRKPNDV
+403 V
-418 ILKQGYKVSKWVDD
+418 IPKGYKLEGWKVDG
-432 KNNVIQSDTVLSNG
+432 SNKTILETDAITS
-446 MSLTPIVEPKEKPES
+446 SLTVVPIVKKIEEFK
-461 TPAPQPETPKSPST
+461 PETPKSPSI

-480 VDPKASE
+480 VDPKVSE

-557 ILDAVTVPEKAGF
+557 ILDAVTVPKEAGE
-570 VTKEIVG
+570 TKKEIVG

-611 QTDKQNEDMPRSP
+611 QTDKPNEDMPRSP
-624 EQSRMSEMPK
+624 EQPRMSEMPK

-693 SESEQ
+693 
-698 PQAPM
+698 
-703 KPETSSP
+703 
-710 EGPEMPR
+710 
-717 VPETPEVVPPTP
+717 P

-734 RVPEMPDTPAP
+734 RVPEMPDTPAPSPAP

-798 GPITKEI
+798 GPITKEV

-855 ETPKKEQP
+855 EQP
-863 EMVIPEDKMPEVD
+863 EMVIPEEKMPKVD

-948 MRPESQGAKTTSPAV
+948 MKPESQGSKTTSPAV
-963 KQPMTEMSDGKKSQK
+963 KQPMAEMSDGKKPQK

-988 VGGSLTWLGA
+988 AGGSLTWLGA
-998 VLATLSTFVY
+998 ALATLSTFVY

>member
-61 PVLEEAVMVADNNP
+61 PVLEEAVMVTDSDP

-103 VSLSESKNVVEGEEA
+103 VSLSESKNVVEGEEKEDSTLKVEDGPLLQA
-118 RSTIDTDVIKNSLVE
+118 TNRSS
-133 KQELIQE
+133 
-140 TNKSDF
+140 F
-146 FGSKELFEKSVE
+146 FGDQEYFKKSVSINQVSEE
-158 IVAKNVDSGEIEWEV
+158 INNTEITWKVE
-173 TFDAKNWSFSREH
+173 FDTEKWSFDHHS
-186 GGYYFS
+186 GGVYFIIPQGLKLTRIVEETKS
-192 TPKGVQIIEFSD
+192 SENLLEQFPKKVNYPENGEGNPFRIFSKKEEP
-204 ALGRDLLK
+204 LNLERSF
-212 NYNSSGTDGSKYRLF
+212 NS
-227 KDGESGFSDQWGWS
+227 QWGWS
-241 VGLTD
+241 AGKVGSTEMEKWKENFSDIYFID
-246 SNVLRQWKTENRF
+246 SIKGT
-259 SNIYYLDYPRDTD
+259 
-272 KVTYRLK
+272 
-279 GKILD
+279 GKINYQLTAKVNVD
-284 KSLKNISLVAV
+284 LQSTFPFIAV
-295 MKNFDHQN
+295 MKSFRYDTVTAAGRIFNVKGTGKTSESNTIAKPALPRVEFIFQEGGNGALDIGATHRIDKGGFSEEGITGETFGEF
-303 HLFKQIVSVAGLE
+303 FKRVGANERVVPAPGYAFVGWAFARNPDEVIDLE
-316 LTLKKLEQVNPN
+316 LKISNDLPLLL
-328 TEKPEKKAP
+328 
-337 SVPEVD
+337 VPVM
-343 KETEAPIEGLKP
+343 T
-355 KDKITVTVKGGENS
+355 
-369 EITDLDFRYY
+369 
-379 IYQGNFQRTISAGT
+379 
-393 TLAEFLKEIA
+393 
-403 IKEAPLDNDRKPNDV
+403 
-418 ILKQGYKVSKWVDD
+418 KQ
-432 KNNVIQSDTVLSNG
+432 
-446 MSLTPIVEPKEKPES
+446 
-461 TPAPQPETPKSPST
+461 PQPETPKTPST

-480 VDPKASE
+480 VDPKVSE
-487 TEKPGTPEQ
+487 TEKPGT
-496 PKMPSVPE
+496 PE

-517 PKKEDMAPNKTKDEI
+517 PKKEDMAPNKTKDEV

-557 ILDAVTVPEKAGF
+557 ILDAVTVPKEAGE
-570 VTKEIVG
+570 TKKEIVG

-611 QTDKQNEDMPRSP
+611 QTDKQNEDMPQSP
-624 EQSRMSEMPK
+624 EQPPMSEMPK
-634 VEPKVEEMQPKVMPQ
+634 VEPKVEEMKPEVMPEIPEQ
-649 SPEMPSPAPEPEQPK
+649 PREPKGPEMPSPAPEQPK

-693 SESEQ
+693 PESEK
-698 PQAPM
+698 PHAPM

-710 EGPEMPR
+710 EGPEKPR

-734 RVPEMPDTPAP
+734 RVPEMSETPAPSPAP

-798 GPITKEI
+798 GPVTKEV
-805 VGEVPLVEG
+805 VGDVPLVEG

-832 LVDVKVTNEKSHMD
+832 LVDVRVTNEKSHMD
-846 MPQPEVPKK
+846 MPQPEAPKK
-855 ETPKKEQP
+855 ETPKQEQP
-863 EMVIPEDKMPEVD
+863 EMVIPEEKMPKAD

-882 PKLEQPKVETPK
+882 PKLEQPKVET
-894 EEAPKKEI
+894 PKKEI

-948 MRPESQGAKTTSPAV
+948 MKPKSQGAKTTSPAV
-963 KQPMTEMSDGKKSQK
+963 KQPMAEMSDGKKPQK

-988 VGGSLTWLGA
+988 AGGSLTWLGA
-998 VLATLSTFVY
+998 ALATLSTFVY

>member
-48 SEEISVTS
+48 NEEISVTS

-61 PVLEEAVMVADNNP
+61 PVLEEAVMVTDNNP
-75 STNAESSLKE
+75 STTAESSLKE

-118 RSTIDTDVIKNSLVE
+118 PLNGE
-133 KQELIQE
+133 EGLIQG
-140 TNKSDF
+140 TNFSGNDQGDYYK
-146 FGSKELFEKSVE
+146 KSVSIE
-158 IVAKNVDSGEIEWEV
+158 PVKVDNNEATWKV
-173 TFDAKNWSFSREH
+173 TFDTKNWSFDRGR
-186 GGYYFS
+186 GGYYFIL
-192 TPKGVQIIEFSD
+192 PKSLQVTKIVEGEKTDILDKFPKMVQ
-204 ALGRDLLK
+204 DLD
-212 NYNSSGTDGSKYRLF
+212 NSSSNTHRFFSKEERIE
-227 KDGESGFSDQWGWS
+227 GERSFNAQWEWS
-241 VGLTD
+241 VG
-246 SNVLRQWKTENRF
+246 NVRGKLSDWRNESSK
-259 SNIYYLDYPRDTD
+259 IYFLKAPSSHTD
-272 KVTYRLK
+272 KVTYELTA
-279 GKILD
+279 KIENTNVKTLPV
-284 KSLKNISLVAV
+284 IAV
-295 MKNFDHQN
+295 MKYFGFFSDV
-303 HLFKQIVSVAGLE
+303 VSAAGIRM
-316 LTLKKLEQVNPN
+316 VVPDN
-328 TEKPEKKAP
+328 A
-337 SVPEVD
+337 PEVD
-343 KETEAPIEGLKP
+343 KKSEVPTLEP
-355 KDKITVTVKGGENS
+355 KTIDKVSITFKDVDSLADATYYFYKGSYSVTVPVGSLLKVALPKIVKKPTNDTPKG
-369 EITDLDFRYY
+369 
-379 IYQGNFQRTISAGT
+379 
-393 TLAEFLKEIA
+393 TL
-403 IKEAPLDNDRKPNDV
+403 V
-418 ILKQGYKVSKWVDD
+418 IPKGYKLEGWKVDG
-432 KNNVIQSDTVLSNG
+432 SNKTILETDAITS
-446 MSLTPIVEPKEKPES
+446 SLTVVPIVKKIEEFK
-461 TPAPQPETPKSPST
+461 PETPKS
-475 PEKPM
+475 
-480 VDPKASE
+480 
-487 TEKPGTPEQ
+487 
-496 PKMPSVPE
+496 
-504 QPEVPAPSPSPES
+504 
-517 PKKEDMAPNKTKDEI
+517 
-532 YEPIVQTDKWVVYPV
+532 
-547 GTSKEEAEKK
+547 
-557 ILDAVTVPEKAGF
+557 
-570 VTKEIVG
+570 
-577 DVPLAAGQYGVNVK
+577 
-591 VIYDD
+591 
-596 KSYDVTLVDVHVTSN
+596 
-611 QTDKQNEDMPRSP
+611 
-624 EQSRMSEMPK
+624 
-634 VEPKVEEMQPKVMPQ
+634 
-649 SPEMPSPAPEPEQPK
+649 PSPAPEPEQPK

>member
-118 RSTIDTDVIKNSLVE
+118 PLNDE
-133 KQELIQE
+133 EGLIQG
-140 TNKSDF
+140 TNFSGNDQGDYYK
-146 FGSKELFEKSVE
+146 KSVSIE
-158 IVAKNVDSGEIEWEV
+158 PVKVDNNEATWKV
-173 TFDAKNWSFSREH
+173 TFDTKNWSFDRGR
-186 GGYYFS
+186 GGYYFIL
-192 TPKGVQIIEFSD
+192 PKSLQVTKIVEGEKTDILDKFPKMV
-204 ALGRDLLK
+204 
-212 NYNSSGTDGSKYRLF
+212 NSSNNSSSDSYRFFSKEEKGSG
-227 KDGESGFSDQWGWS
+227 DSDFHAQWEWS
-241 VGLTD
+241 VG
-246 SNVLRQWKTENRF
+246 NVRGKLSDWRNESSK
-259 SNIYYLDYPRDTD
+259 IYFLKAPSSHTD
-272 KVTYRLK
+272 KVTYELTA
-279 GKILD
+279 KIENTNVKTLPV
-284 KSLKNISLVAV
+284 IAV
-295 MKNFDHQN
+295 MKYFGF
-303 HLFKQIVSVAGLE
+303 LSEVVSAAGIRM
-316 LTLKKLEQVNPN
+316 VVPDN
-328 TEKPEKKAP
+328 A
-337 SVPEVD
+337 PEVD
-343 KETEAPIEGLKP
+343 KKSEVPTLEP
-355 KDKITVTVKGGENS
+355 KTIDKVSITFKDVDSLADATYYFYKGSYSVTVPVGSLLKVALPKIVKKPTNDTPKGTLVIPKGYKLEGWKVDGSNK
-369 EITDLDFRYY
+369 
-379 IYQGNFQRTISAGT
+379 TILET
-393 TLAEFLKEIA
+393 
-403 IKEAPLDNDRKPNDV
+403 DV
-418 ILKQGYKVSKWVDD
+418 ITS
-432 KNNVIQSDTVLSNG
+432 
-446 MSLTPIVEPKEKPES
+446 SLTVVPIVKKIEEFK
-461 TPAPQPETPKSPST
+461 PETPKSPST

-480 VDPKASE
+480 VNPKVSE

-504 QPEVPAPSPSPES
+504 QPAPSPSPES

-611 QTDKQNEDMPRSP
+611 QTDKPNEDMPRSP
-624 EQSRMSEMPK
+624 EQPRMSEMPK

-863 EMVIPEDKMPEVD
+863 EMVIPEEKMPEVD

-939 QKTDNPSEK
+939 QKTNNPSEK
-948 MRPESQGAKTTSPAV
+948 MKPESQGAKTTSPAV
-963 KQPMTEMSDGKKSQK
+963 KQPMAEMSDGKKPQK

-988 VGGSLTWLGA
+988 AGGSLTWLGA
-998 VLATLSTFVY
+998 ALATLSSFVY

>member
-61 PVLEEAVMVADNNP
+61 PVLEEAVMVTDNNP
-75 STNAESSLKE
+75 STNADSSLKE

-103 VSLSESKNVVEGEEA
+103 VSLSESKNVVEGEEKED
-118 RSTIDTDVIKNSLVE
+118 STLKVE
-133 KQELIQE
+133 DGPLIQA
-140 TNKSDF
+140 TNRSSF
-146 FGSKELFEKSVE
+146 FGDQEYFKKSVSINQVSEGINNAE
-158 IVAKNVDSGEIEWEV
+158 ITWKVEFDTAKWSFDHHSGGVYFIIPQGLKLTKIVEGTKPSENLLEQFPKNVNYPENGEGNPFRIFSKKEEPL
-173 TFDAKNWSFSREH
+173 NLERSF
-186 GGYYFS
+186 
-192 TPKGVQIIEFSD
+192 
-204 ALGRDLLK
+204 
-212 NYNSSGTDGSKYRLF
+212 NS
-227 KDGESGFSDQWGWS
+227 QWGWS
-241 VGLTD
+241 AGKVG
-246 SNVLRQWKTENRF
+246 SMEMEKWKENF
-259 SNIYYLDYPRDTD
+259 SDIYFIDNIKGT
-272 KVTYRLK
+272 
-279 GKILD
+279 GKINYQFTAKVNVDSQSTFPFIAVL
-284 KSLKNISLVAV
+284 KS
-295 MKNFDHQN
+295 FRYD
-303 HLFKQIVSVAGLE
+303 
-316 LTLKKLEQVNPN
+316 
-328 TEKPEKKAP
+328 
-337 SVPEVD
+337 
-343 KETEAPIEGLKP
+343 
-355 KDKITVTVKGGENS
+355 TVTVAGRIFNVKGTGKTSESNTIAKPALPRVEFIFQEGGNGALDIGATHRIDKGRFSEEGITGE
-369 EITDLDFRYY
+369 TF
-379 IYQGNFQRTISAGT
+379 G
-393 TLAEFLKEIA
+393 EFFKRVGANE
-403 IKEAPLDNDRKPNDV
+403 RV
-418 ILKQGYKVSKWVDD
+418 V
-432 KNNVIQSDTVLSNG
+432 
-446 MSLTPIVEPKEKPES
+446 
-461 TPAPQPETPKSPST
+461 PAPGYTFVGWAFARNPDEVIDLELKISNDLPLLLVPVMTKQQQPETPKSPST

-517 PKKEDMAPNKTKDEI
+517 PKKEDMVPNKTKDEI

-611 QTDKQNEDMPRSP
+611 QTDKPNEDMPRSP
-624 EQSRMSEMPK
+624 EQPRMSEMPK
-634 VEPKVEEMQPKVMPQ
+634 VEPKVEEMQPKLMPQ

-685 QPEVVPPT
+685 QPEVVPP
-693 SESEQ
+693 
-698 PQAPM
+698 
-703 KPETSSP
+703 
-710 EGPEMPR
+710 
-717 VPETPEVVPPTP
+717 
-729 APEQP
+729 
-734 RVPEMPDTPAP
+734 TPAP

-846 MPQPEVPKK
+846 IPQPEV
-855 ETPKKEQP
+855 PKKEQP
-863 EMVIPEDKMPEVD
+863 EMVIPEEKMPKVD

-894 EEAPKKEI
+894 KEI

-910 EVPKESEKEKSDIQ
+910 KVPKESEKEKSDIQ

-939 QKTDNPSEK
+939 QKMDNPSEK
-948 MRPESQGAKTTSPAV
+948 MKPESRGSKTTSPAV
-963 KQPMTEMSDGKKSQK
+963 KQPMAEMSDGKKSQK

-988 VGGSLTWLGA
+988 AGGSLTWLGA
-998 VLATLSTFVY
+998 ALATLSTFVY

>member
-34 ELTEVA
+34 ELAEVA

-61 PVLEEAVMVADNNP
+61 PVLEEAVMVTDNNP

-85 EEDKKENVDLEL
+85 EEDKKENVDFEL

-118 RSTIDTDVIKNSLVE
+118 PLNDE
-133 KQELIQE
+133 EGLIQG
-140 TNKSDF
+140 TNFSGNDQGDYYK
-146 FGSKELFEKSVE
+146 KSVSIE
-158 IVAKNVDSGEIEWEV
+158 PVKVDNNEATWKV
-173 TFDAKNWSFSREH
+173 TFDTKNWSFDRGR
-186 GGYYFS
+186 GGYYFIL
-192 TPKGVQIIEFSD
+192 PKSLQVTKIVD
-204 ALGRDLLK
+204 DK
-212 NYNSSGTDGSKYRLF
+212 NTDILNKFPKMVNSSNNSSSDSYRFFSKEEKGSG
-227 KDGESGFSDQWGWS
+227 DSDFHAQWEWS
-241 VGLTD
+241 VG
-246 SNVLRQWKTENRF
+246 NVRGKLSDWRNESSK
-259 SNIYYLDYPRDTD
+259 IYFLKAPSSHTD
-272 KVTYRLK
+272 KVTYELTA
-279 GKILD
+279 KIENTNVKTLPV
-284 KSLKNISLVAV
+284 IAV
-295 MKNFDHQN
+295 MKYFGF
-303 HLFKQIVSVAGLE
+303 LSEVVSAAGIRM
-316 LTLKKLEQVNPN
+316 VVPDN
-328 TEKPEKKAP
+328 A
-337 SVPEVD
+337 PEVD
-343 KETEAPIEGLKP
+343 KKSEVPTLEP
-355 KDKITVTVKGGENS
+355 KTIDKVSITFKDVDSLADATYYFYKGSYSVTVPVGSLLKVALPKIVKKPTNDTPKG
-369 EITDLDFRYY
+369 
-379 IYQGNFQRTISAGT
+379 
-393 TLAEFLKEIA
+393 TL
-403 IKEAPLDNDRKPNDV
+403 V
-418 ILKQGYKVSKWVDD
+418 IPKGYKLEGWKVDG
-432 KNNVIQSDTVLSNG
+432 SNKTILETDAITS
-446 MSLTPIVEPKEKPES
+446 SLTVVPIVKKIEEFK
-461 TPAPQPETPKSPST
+461 PETPKS
-475 PEKPM
+475 
-480 VDPKASE
+480 
-487 TEKPGTPEQ
+487 
-496 PKMPSVPE
+496 
-504 QPEVPAPSPSPES
+504 
-517 PKKEDMAPNKTKDEI
+517 
-532 YEPIVQTDKWVVYPV
+532 
-547 GTSKEEAEKK
+547 
-557 ILDAVTVPEKAGF
+557 
-570 VTKEIVG
+570 
-577 DVPLAAGQYGVNVK
+577 
-591 VIYDD
+591 
-596 KSYDVTLVDVHVTSN
+596 
-611 QTDKQNEDMPRSP
+611 
-624 EQSRMSEMPK
+624 
-634 VEPKVEEMQPKVMPQ
+634 
-649 SPEMPSPAPEPEQPK
+649 PSPAPEPEQPK

-703 KPETSSP
+703 KPEPSSP
-710 EGPEMPR
+710 EGPEIPR

-734 RVPEMPDTPAP
+734 RVPEMPDTPAPSPAP

-863 EMVIPEDKMPEVD
+863 EMVIPEEKMPKAD

-939 QKTDNPSEK
+939 QKTNNPSEK
-948 MRPESQGAKTTSPAV
+948 MKPESQGAKTTSPAV
-963 KQPMTEMSDGKKSQK
+963 KQPMAEMSDGKKPQK

-988 VGGSLTWLGA
+988 AGGSLTWLGA
-998 VLATLSTFVY
+998 ALATLSTFVY

>member
-173 TFDAKNWSFSREH
+173 TFDTKNWSFSREH

-461 TPAPQPETPKSPST
+461 TPAPQPETPKAPSI

-480 VDPKASE
+480 VDPKVSE
-487 TEKPGTPEQ
+487 TEKPDT
-496 PKMPSVPE
+496 PE

-517 PKKEDMAPNKTKDEI
+517 PKKEDMAPNKTKDKI

-557 ILDAVTVPEKAGF
+557 ILDAVTVPKEAGE
-570 VTKEIVG
+570 TKKEIVG

-611 QTDKQNEDMPRSP
+611 QTDKQNEDMPQSP
-624 EQSRMSEMPK
+624 EQPPMSEMPK
-634 VEPKVEEMQPKVMPQ
+634 VEPKVEEMKPEVMPEIPEQ
-649 SPEMPSPAPEPEQPK
+649 PREPKGPEMPSPAPEQPK

-693 SESEQ
+693 PESEK
-698 PQAPM
+698 PHAPM

-734 RVPEMPDTPAP
+734 RVPEMSETPAPSPAP

-770 DWVAY
+770 EWVAY

-798 GPITKEI
+798 GPVTKEV
-805 VGEVPLVEG
+805 VGDVPLVEG

-820 KVIYDDHSYDIA
+820 KVIYDDHSYDVV
-832 LVDVKVTNEKSHMD
+832 LVDVRVTNEKSHMD
-846 MPQPEVPKK
+846 MPQPEAPKK
-855 ETPKKEQP
+855 ETPKQEQP
-863 EMVIPEDKMPEVD
+863 EMVIPEEKMPKAD

-894 EEAPKKEI
+894 EEI
-902 PQTETPKI
+902 PQTETPKL

-939 QKTDNPSEK
+939 QKMDNPSEK
-948 MRPESQGAKTTSPAV
+948 MKPKSQGAKTTAPAV
-963 KQPMTEMSDGKKSQK
+963 KQPMAEMSDGKKPQK

-988 VGGSLTWLGA
+988 AGGSLTWLGA
-998 VLATLSTFVY
+998 ALATLSTFVY

>member
-61 PVLEEAVMVADNNP
+61 PVLEEAVMVTDNNP
-75 STNAESSLKE
+75 STNAESSLK

-118 RSTIDTDVIKNSLVE
+118 PLNDE
-133 KQELIQE
+133 EGLIQG
-140 TNKSDF
+140 TNFSGNDQGDYYK
-146 FGSKELFEKSVE
+146 KSVSIE
-158 IVAKNVDSGEIEWEV
+158 PVKVDNNEATWKV
-173 TFDAKNWSFSREH
+173 TFDTKNWSFDRGR
-186 GGYYFS
+186 GGYYFIL
-192 TPKGVQIIEFSD
+192 PKSLQVTKIVEGEKTDILDRFPKMV
-204 ALGRDLLK
+204 
-212 NYNSSGTDGSKYRLF
+212 NSSNNSSSDSYRFFSKEEKGSG
-227 KDGESGFSDQWGWS
+227 DSDFHAQWEWS
-241 VGLTD
+241 VG
-246 SNVLRQWKTENRF
+246 NVRGKLSDWRNESSK
-259 SNIYYLDYPRDTD
+259 IYFLKAPSSHTD
-272 KVTYRLK
+272 KVTYELTA
-279 GKILD
+279 KIENTNVKTLPV
-284 KSLKNISLVAV
+284 IAV
-295 MKNFDHQN
+295 MKYFGF
-303 HLFKQIVSVAGLE
+303 LSEVVSAAGIRM
-316 LTLKKLEQVNPN
+316 VVPDN
-328 TEKPEKKAP
+328 A
-337 SVPEVD
+337 PEVD
-343 KETEAPIEGLKP
+343 KKSEVPTLEP
-355 KDKITVTVKGGENS
+355 KTIDKVSITFKDVDSLADATYYFYKGSYSVTVPVGSLLKVALPKIVKKPTNDTPKG
-369 EITDLDFRYY
+369 
-379 IYQGNFQRTISAGT
+379 
-393 TLAEFLKEIA
+393 TL
-403 IKEAPLDNDRKPNDV
+403 V
-418 ILKQGYKVSKWVDD
+418 IPKGYKLEGWKVDG
-432 KNNVIQSDTVLSNG
+432 SNKTILETDAITS
-446 MSLTPIVEPKEKPES
+446 SLTVVPIVKKIEEFK
-461 TPAPQPETPKSPST
+461 PETPKSPST

-480 VDPKASE
+480 VDPKVSE

-557 ILDAVTVPEKAGF
+557 ILDAVMVPKEAGE
-570 VTKEIVG
+570 TKKEIVG

-624 EQSRMSEMPK
+624 EQPRMSETPK
-634 VEPKVEEMQPKVMPQ
+634 IEPKVEEMQPKVMPQ

-671 SQPEVPKSE
+671 SQPEV
-680 TPKME
+680 
-685 QPEVVPPT
+685 VPPT
-693 SESEQ
+693 PESEK

-710 EGPEMPR
+710 EGPEIPR
-717 VPETPEVVPPTP
+717 VPETPEVVPP
-729 APEQP
+729 
-734 RVPEMPDTPAP
+734 TPAP

-863 EMVIPEDKMPEVD
+863 EMVIPEDKMPKVD

-948 MRPESQGAKTTSPAV
+948 MKPESQGSKTTSPAV
-963 KQPMTEMSDGKKSQK
+963 KQPMAEMSDGKQPQK

-998 VLATLSTFVY
+998 ALATLSTFVY

>member
-118 RSTIDTDVIKNSLVE
+118 SLNDE
-133 KQELIQE
+133 EGLIQG
-140 TNKSDF
+140 TNFSGNDQGDYYK
-146 FGSKELFEKSVE
+146 KSVSIE
-158 IVAKNVDSGEIEWEV
+158 PVKVDNNEATWKV
-173 TFDAKNWSFSREH
+173 TFDTKNWSFDRGR
-186 GGYYFS
+186 GGYYFIL
-192 TPKGVQIIEFSD
+192 PKSLQVTKIVEGEKTDILDKFPKMVQ
-204 ALGRDLLK
+204 DLD
-212 NYNSSGTDGSKYRLF
+212 NSSSNTHRFFSKEDRIE
-227 KDGESGFSDQWGWS
+227 GERSFNAQWEWS
-241 VGLTD
+241 VG
-246 SNVLRQWKTENRF
+246 NVRGKLSDWRNESSK
-259 SNIYYLDYPRDTD
+259 IYFLKAPSSHTD
-272 KVTYRLK
+272 KVTYELTA
-279 GKILD
+279 KIENTNVKTLPV
-284 KSLKNISLVAV
+284 IAV
-295 MKNFDHQN
+295 MKYFGFFSDV
-303 HLFKQIVSVAGLE
+303 VSAAGIRM
-316 LTLKKLEQVNPN
+316 VVPDN
-328 TEKPEKKAP
+328 A
-337 SVPEVD
+337 PEVD
-343 KETEAPIEGLKP
+343 KKSEVPTLEP
-355 KDKITVTVKGGENS
+355 KTIDKVSITFKDVDSLADATYYFYKGSYSVTVPVGSLLKVALPKIVKKPTNDTPKG
-369 EITDLDFRYY
+369 
-379 IYQGNFQRTISAGT
+379 
-393 TLAEFLKEIA
+393 TL
-403 IKEAPLDNDRKPNDV
+403 V
-418 ILKQGYKVSKWVDD
+418 IPKGYKLEGWKVDG
-432 KNNVIQSDTVLSNG
+432 SNKTILETDAITS
-446 MSLTPIVEPKEKPES
+446 SLTVVPIVKKIEEFK
-461 TPAPQPETPKSPST
+461 PETPKSPSI

-480 VDPKASE
+480 VDPKVSE

-496 PKMPSVPE
+496 PKKPSVPE
-504 QPEVPAPSPSPES
+504 QPEAPAPSPSPES

-557 ILDAVTVPEKAGF
+557 ILDAVMVPKEAGE
-570 VTKEIVG
+570 TKKEIVG

-611 QTDKQNEDMPRSP
+611 QTDKPNEDMPRSP
-624 EQSRMSEMPK
+624 EQPRMSEMPK

-717 VPETPEVVPPTP
+717 VPEMPDTP
-729 APEQP
+729 APS
-734 RVPEMPDTPAP
+734 PAP

-814 QYGVNV
+814 KYGVNV

-855 ETPKKEQP
+855 EQP
-863 EMVIPEDKMPEVD
+863 EMVIPEEKMPKVD

-948 MRPESQGAKTTSPAV
+948 MKPESQGSKTTSPAV
-963 KQPMTEMSDGKKSQK
+963 KQPMAEMSDGKKPQK

-988 VGGSLTWLGA
+988 AGGSLTWLGA
-998 VLATLSTFVY
+998 ALATLSTFVY

>member
-1 MSKQKVISGLLLST
+1 MKKHKIVASLLLST
-15 TVLGGLLLY
+15 ALLGSTVLTTASNVG
-24 PTSLVKAEGT
+24 AETIQLGT
-34 ELTEVA
+34 QKETEKA
-40 VTEAPKSN
+40 VT
-48 SEEISVTS
+48 
-56 ENSPS
+56 
-61 PVLEEAVMVADNNP
+61 LE
-75 STNAESSLKE
+75 
-85 EEDKKENVDLEL
+85 KKIDGTDIIWKV
-97 VSNEEL
+97 
-103 VSLSESKNVVEGEEA
+103 
-118 RSTIDTDVIKNSLVE
+118 TIDTKNWGLGNTFLDGEGYYYFYFPKGISIKSITEKGTNGDAKEYSSLNEYTSQHSGAKIKNS
-133 KQELIQE
+133 I
-140 TNKSDF
+140 T
-146 FGSKELFEKSVE
+146 
-158 IVAKNVDSGEIEWEV
+158 DSQAFNDE
-173 TFDAKNWSFSREH
+173 
-186 GGYYFS
+186 
-192 TPKGVQIIEFSD
+192 
-204 ALGRDLLK
+204 
-212 NYNSSGTDGSKYRLF
+212 
-227 KDGESGFSDQWGWS
+227 WGWS
-241 VGLTD
+241 VGRIGSEKTPQLDKLKNDGKFEQVLVSEARTDNGRVEWTFKIKPD
-246 SNVLRQWKTENRF
+246 SNVQNNLNEVPF
-259 SNIYYLDYPRDTD
+259 
-272 KVTYRLK
+272 
-279 GKILD
+279 
-284 KSLKNISLVAV
+284 VAV
-295 MKNFDHQN
+295 
-303 HLFKQIVSVAGLE
+303 V
-316 LTLKKLEQVNPN
+316 KKLRKLGIGGESAALAADYSVEQELGVKPKSEEMIP
-328 TEKPEKKAP
+328 TPKSIEKIIVRFKEGEDGGIIRLPIKYYIKNGF
-337 SVPEVD
+337 VD
-343 KETEAPIEGLKP
+343 KEAILGETKLSDIAPRSPEIVIDTEYELQGWADE
-355 KDKITVTVKGGENS
+355 
-369 EITDLDFRYY
+369 
-379 IYQGNFQRTISAGT
+379 QGNLVTDST
-393 TLAEFLKEIA
+393 
-403 IKEAPLDNDRKPNDV
+403 PLRS
-418 ILKQGYKVSKWVDD
+418 GM
-432 KNNVIQSDTVLSNG
+432 VLH
-446 MSLTPIVEPKEKPES
+446 PIVVKAEKKIPDLSPKNES
-461 TPAPQPETPKSPST
+461 TPVPQPETPKAPST

-480 VDPKASE
+480 VNPKVSE
-487 TEKPGTPEQ
+487 TEKPSVPEQ

-557 ILDAVTVPEKAGF
+557 IFDAVTVPKEAGE
-570 VTKEIVG
+570 TKKEIVG
-577 DVPLAAGQYGVNVK
+577 DAPVAAGQYGVNVK

-611 QTDKQNEDMPRSP
+611 QTDKQNEDMPQSP
-624 EQSRMSEMPK
+624 EQPRMSEMPK
-634 VEPKVEEMQPKVMPQ
+634 VEPKVEEMKPEVMPEIPEQ
-649 SPEMPSPAPEPEQPK
+649 PREPKGPEMPSPAPEQPK

-693 SESEQ
+693 PESEK
-698 PQAPM
+698 PLAPM

-717 VPETPEVVPPTP
+717 VPETPPTP

-734 RVPEMPDTPAP
+734 RVPEMSETPAPSPAP

-775 PVGTSKEVAEKKI
+775 PVGTPKEVAEKKI

-798 GPITKEI
+798 GQVTKEV

-820 KVIYDDHSYDIA
+820 KVIYDDHSYDVV
-832 LVDVKVTNEKSHMD
+832 LVDVRVTKEKSHMD
-846 MPQPEVPKK
+846 MPQPEAPKK
-855 ETPKKEQP
+855 ETPKQEQP
-863 EMVIPEDKMPEVD
+863 EMVIPEEKMPKVD

-894 EEAPKKEI
+894 EEI

-948 MRPESQGAKTTSPAV
+948 MKPKSQGAKTTSPAV
-963 KQPMTEMSDGKKSQK
+963 KQPMAEMSDGKKPQK

-988 VGGSLTWLGA
+988 AGGSLTWLGA
-998 VLATLSTFVY
+998 ALATLSTFVY

>member
-24 PTSLVKAEGT
+24 PTSLAKAEGT

-48 SEEISVTS
+48 GEEIPVTS

-61 PVLEEAVMVADNNP
+61 PVLEEAVMVTDSNP

-103 VSLSESKNVVEGEEA
+103 VSLSESKNVVEGEEKEDSTLKVEDGPLLQA
-118 RSTIDTDVIKNSLVE
+118 TNRSS
-133 KQELIQE
+133 
-140 TNKSDF
+140 F
-146 FGSKELFEKSVE
+146 FGDQEYFKKSVSINQVSEGINNTE
-158 IVAKNVDSGEIEWEV
+158 ITWKVE
-173 TFDAKNWSFSREH
+173 FDTEKWSFDHHS
-186 GGYYFS
+186 GGVYFIIPQGLKLTRIVEETKS
-192 TPKGVQIIEFSD
+192 SENLLEQFPKKVNYPENGEGNPFRIFSKKEEP
-204 ALGRDLLK
+204 LNLERSF
-212 NYNSSGTDGSKYRLF
+212 NS
-227 KDGESGFSDQWGWS
+227 QWGWS
-241 VGLTD
+241 AGKVGSTEMEKWKENFSDIYFID
-246 SNVLRQWKTENRF
+246 SIKGT
-259 SNIYYLDYPRDTD
+259 
-272 KVTYRLK
+272 
-279 GKILD
+279 GKINYQLTAKVNVD
-284 KSLKNISLVAV
+284 LQSTFPFIAV
-295 MKNFDHQN
+295 MKSFRYDTVTAAGRIFNVKGTGKTSESNTIAKPALPRVEFIFQEGGNGALDIGATHCIDKGGFSEEGITGETFGEF
-303 HLFKQIVSVAGLE
+303 FKRVGANERVVPAPGYTFVGWAFARNPDEVIDLE
-316 LTLKKLEQVNPN
+316 LKISNDLPLLL
-328 TEKPEKKAP
+328 
-337 SVPEVD
+337 VPVM
-343 KETEAPIEGLKP
+343 T
-355 KDKITVTVKGGENS
+355 
-369 EITDLDFRYY
+369 
-379 IYQGNFQRTISAGT
+379 
-393 TLAEFLKEIA
+393 
-403 IKEAPLDNDRKPNDV
+403 
-418 ILKQGYKVSKWVDD
+418 KQ
-432 KNNVIQSDTVLSNG
+432 
-446 MSLTPIVEPKEKPES
+446 
-461 TPAPQPETPKSPST
+461 PQPETPKVPSI

-480 VDPKASE
+480 VDPKVSE
-487 TEKPGTPEQ
+487 TEKPDT
-496 PKMPSVPE
+496 PE

-557 ILDAVTVPEKAGF
+557 ILDAVMVPKEAGE
-570 VTKEIVG
+570 TKKEIVG

-611 QTDKQNEDMPRSP
+611 QTDKPNEDMPRSP
-624 EQSRMSEMPK
+624 EQPRMSEMPK
-634 VEPKVEEMQPKVMPQ
+634 VEPKVEEMQPKVMPEIPEQ
-649 SPEMPSPAPEPEQPK
+649 PREPKGPEMPSPAPEQPK
-664 TPEVPDM
+664 TPEVQDM

-693 SESEQ
+693 PESEK
-698 PQAPM
+698 PLAPM

-717 VPETPEVVPPTP
+717 VPETPP
-729 APEQP
+729 
-734 RVPEMPDTPAP
+734 TPAP

-798 GPITKEI
+798 GPVTKEV

-832 LVDVKVTNEKSHMD
+832 LVDVRVTNEKLHMD
-846 MPQPEVPKK
+846 MPQPEAPKK
-855 ETPKKEQP
+855 ETPKQEQP
-863 EMVIPEDKMPEVD
+863 EMVIPEEKMPKAD

-894 EEAPKKEI
+894 EEI

-939 QKTDNPSEK
+939 QKMDNPSEK
-948 MRPESQGAKTTSPAV
+948 MKPKSQGAKTTAPAV
-963 KQPMTEMSDGKKSQK
+963 KQPMAEMSDGKKPQK

-988 VGGSLTWLGA
+988 AGGSLTWLGA
-998 VLATLSTFVY
+998 ALATLSTFVY

>member
-118 RSTIDTDVIKNSLVE
+118 PLNDE
-133 KQELIQE
+133 EGLIQG
-140 TNKSDF
+140 TNFSGNDQGDYYK
-146 FGSKELFEKSVE
+146 KSVSIE
-158 IVAKNVDSGEIEWEV
+158 PVKVDNNEATWKV
-173 TFDAKNWSFSREH
+173 TFDTKNWSFDRGR
-186 GGYYFS
+186 GGYYFIL
-192 TPKGVQIIEFSD
+192 PKSLQVTKIVD
-204 ALGRDLLK
+204 DK
-212 NYNSSGTDGSKYRLF
+212 NTDILNKFPKMVNSSNNSSSDSYRFFSKEEKGSG
-227 KDGESGFSDQWGWS
+227 DSDFHAQWEWS
-241 VGLTD
+241 VG
-246 SNVLRQWKTENRF
+246 NVRGKLSDWRNESSK
-259 SNIYYLDYPRDTD
+259 IYFLKAPSSHTD
-272 KVTYRLK
+272 KVTYELTA
-279 GKILD
+279 KIENTNVKTLPV
-284 KSLKNISLVAV
+284 IAV
-295 MKNFDHQN
+295 MKYFGF
-303 HLFKQIVSVAGLE
+303 LSEVVSAAGIRM
-316 LTLKKLEQVNPN
+316 VVPDN
-328 TEKPEKKAP
+328 A
-337 SVPEVD
+337 PEVD
-343 KETEAPIEGLKP
+343 KKSEVPTLEP
-355 KDKITVTVKGGENS
+355 KTIDKVSITFKDVDSLADATYYFYKGSYSVTVPVGSLLKVALPKIVKKPTNDTPKG
-369 EITDLDFRYY
+369 
-379 IYQGNFQRTISAGT
+379 
-393 TLAEFLKEIA
+393 TL
-403 IKEAPLDNDRKPNDV
+403 V
-418 ILKQGYKVSKWVDD
+418 IPKGYKLEGWKVDG
-432 KNNVIQSDTVLSNG
+432 SNKTILETDAITS
-446 MSLTPIVEPKEKPES
+446 SLTVVPIVKKIEEFK
-461 TPAPQPETPKSPST
+461 PETPKSPSI

-480 VDPKASE
+480 VDPKVSE

-557 ILDAVTVPEKAGF
+557 ILDAVTVPKEAGE
-570 VTKEIVG
+570 TKKEIVG

-611 QTDKQNEDMPRSP
+611 QTDKPNEDMPRSP
-624 EQSRMSEMPK
+624 EQPRMSEMPK

-693 SESEQ
+693 
-698 PQAPM
+698 
-703 KPETSSP
+703 
-710 EGPEMPR
+710 
-717 VPETPEVVPPTP
+717 P

-734 RVPEMPDTPAP
+734 RVPEMPDTPAPSPAP

-798 GPITKEI
+798 GPITKEV

-855 ETPKKEQP
+855 EQP
-863 EMVIPEDKMPEVD
+863 EMVIPEEKMPKVD

-894 EEAPKKEI
+894 EEI

-910 EVPKESEKEKSDIQ
+910 EVPKESGKEKSDIQ

-948 MRPESQGAKTTSPAV
+948 TKPKSQGAKTTSPAV
-963 KQPMTEMSDGKKSQK
+963 KQPMAEMSDGKKPQK

-988 VGGSLTWLGA
+988 AGGSLTWLGA
-998 VLATLSTFVY
+998 ALATLSTFVY

>member
-118 RSTIDTDVIKNSLVE
+118 SLNDE
-133 KQELIQE
+133 EGLIQG
-140 TNKSDF
+140 TNFSGNDQGDYYK
-146 FGSKELFEKSVE
+146 KSVSIE
-158 IVAKNVDSGEIEWEV
+158 PVKVDNNEATWKV
-173 TFDAKNWSFSREH
+173 TFDTKNWSFDRGR
-186 GGYYFS
+186 GGYYFIL
-192 TPKGVQIIEFSD
+192 PKSLQVTKIVEGEKTDILDKFPKMVQ
-204 ALGRDLLK
+204 DLD
-212 NYNSSGTDGSKYRLF
+212 NSSSNTHRFFSKEDRIE
-227 KDGESGFSDQWGWS
+227 GERSFNAQWEWS
-241 VGLTD
+241 VG
-246 SNVLRQWKTENRF
+246 NVRGKLSDWRNESSK
-259 SNIYYLDYPRDTD
+259 IYFLKAPSSHTD
-272 KVTYRLK
+272 KVTYELTA
-279 GKILD
+279 KIENTNVKTLPV
-284 KSLKNISLVAV
+284 IAV
-295 MKNFDHQN
+295 MKYFGFFSDV
-303 HLFKQIVSVAGLE
+303 VSAAGIRM
-316 LTLKKLEQVNPN
+316 VVPDN
-328 TEKPEKKAP
+328 A
-337 SVPEVD
+337 PEVD
-343 KETEAPIEGLKP
+343 KKSEVPTLEP
-355 KDKITVTVKGGENS
+355 KTIDKVSITFKDVDSLADATYYFYKGSYSVTVPVGSLLKVALPKIVKKPTNDTPKG
-369 EITDLDFRYY
+369 
-379 IYQGNFQRTISAGT
+379 
-393 TLAEFLKEIA
+393 TL
-403 IKEAPLDNDRKPNDV
+403 V
-418 ILKQGYKVSKWVDD
+418 IPKGYKLEGWKVDG
-432 KNNVIQSDTVLSNG
+432 SNKTILETDAITS
-446 MSLTPIVEPKEKPES
+446 SLTVVPIVKKIEEFK
-461 TPAPQPETPKSPST
+461 PETPKSPST

-480 VDPKASE
+480 VDPKVSE

-496 PKMPSVPE
+496 PKLPSVPVPE

-557 ILDAVTVPEKAGF
+557 ILDAVTVPKEAGE
-570 VTKEIVG
+570 TKKEIVG

-624 EQSRMSEMPK
+624 EQPRMSEMPK
-634 VEPKVEEMQPKVMPQ
+634 VEPKVEEMKPEVMPEIPEQ
-649 SPEMPSPAPEPEQPK
+649 PREPKGPEMPSPTPEQPK

-693 SESEQ
+693 PESE
-698 PQAPM
+698 
-703 KPETSSP
+703 K
-710 EGPEMPR
+710 
-717 VPETPEVVPPTP
+717 
-729 APEQP
+729 P
-734 RVPEMPDTPAP
+734 RVPEMSETPAPSPAP

-764 PIVSMV
+764 PIISMV

-798 GPITKEI
+798 GPVTKEV

-820 KVIYDDHSYDIA
+820 KVIYDDHSYDVV
-832 LVDVKVTNEKSHMD
+832 LVDVRVTKEKSHMD
-846 MPQPEVPKK
+846 MPQPEAPKK
-855 ETPKKEQP
+855 ETPKQEQP
-863 EMVIPEDKMPEVD
+863 EMVIPEEKMPKVD

-939 QKTDNPSEK
+939 QKMDNPSEK
-948 MRPESQGAKTTSPAV
+948 MKPKSQGAKTTSPAV
-963 KQPMTEMSDGKKSQK
+963 KQPMAEMSDGKKPQK

-988 VGGSLTWLGA
+988 AGGSLTWLGA
-998 VLATLSTFVY
+998 ALATLSTFVY

>member
-118 RSTIDTDVIKNSLVE
+118 PLNDE
-133 KQELIQE
+133 EGLIQG
-140 TNKSDF
+140 TNFSGNDQGDYYK
-146 FGSKELFEKSVE
+146 KSVSIE
-158 IVAKNVDSGEIEWEV
+158 PVKVDNNEATWKV
-173 TFDAKNWSFSREH
+173 TFDTKNWSFDRGR
-186 GGYYFS
+186 GGYYFIL
-192 TPKGVQIIEFSD
+192 PKSLQVTKIVD
-204 ALGRDLLK
+204 DK
-212 NYNSSGTDGSKYRLF
+212 NTDILNKFPKMVNSSNNSSSDSYRFFSKEEKGSG
-227 KDGESGFSDQWGWS
+227 DSDFHAQWEWS
-241 VGLTD
+241 VG
-246 SNVLRQWKTENRF
+246 NVRGKLSDWRNESSK
-259 SNIYYLDYPRDTD
+259 IYFLKAPSSHTD
-272 KVTYRLK
+272 KVTYELTA
-279 GKILD
+279 KIENTNVKTLPV
-284 KSLKNISLVAV
+284 IAV
-295 MKNFDHQN
+295 MKYFGF
-303 HLFKQIVSVAGLE
+303 LSEVVSAAGIRM
-316 LTLKKLEQVNPN
+316 VVPDN
-328 TEKPEKKAP
+328 A
-337 SVPEVD
+337 PEVD
-343 KETEAPIEGLKP
+343 KKSEVPTLEP
-355 KDKITVTVKGGENS
+355 KTIDKVSITFKDVDSLADATYYFYKGSYSVTVPVGSLLKVALPKIVKKPTNDTPKG
-369 EITDLDFRYY
+369 
-379 IYQGNFQRTISAGT
+379 
-393 TLAEFLKEIA
+393 TL
-403 IKEAPLDNDRKPNDV
+403 V
-418 ILKQGYKVSKWVDD
+418 IPKGYKLEGWKVDG
-432 KNNVIQSDTVLSNG
+432 SNKTILETDAITS
-446 MSLTPIVEPKEKPES
+446 SLTVVPIVKKIEEFK
-461 TPAPQPETPKSPST
+461 PETPKSPSI

-480 VDPKASE
+480 VDPKVSE

-557 ILDAVTVPEKAGF
+557 ILDAVTVPKEAGE
-570 VTKEIVG
+570 TKKEIVG

-611 QTDKQNEDMPRSP
+611 QTDKPNEDMPRSP
-624 EQSRMSEMPK
+624 EQPRMSEMPK

-693 SESEQ
+693 
-698 PQAPM
+698 
-703 KPETSSP
+703 
-710 EGPEMPR
+710 
-717 VPETPEVVPPTP
+717 P

-734 RVPEMPDTPAP
+734 RVPEMPDTPAPSPAP

-798 GPITKEI
+798 GPITKEV

-855 ETPKKEQP
+855 EQP
-863 EMVIPEDKMPEVD
+863 EMVIPEEKMPKVD

-902 PQTETPKI
+902 PQIETPKI

-948 MRPESQGAKTTSPAV
+948 MKPESQGSKTTSPAV
-963 KQPMTEMSDGKKSQK
+963 KQPMAEMSDGKKPQK

-988 VGGSLTWLGA
+988 AGGSLTWLGA
-998 VLATLSTFVY
+998 ALATLSTFVY

>member
-24 PTSLVKAEGT
+24 PTSLAKAEGT

-48 SEEISVTS
+48 GEEIPVTS

-61 PVLEEAVMVADNNP
+61 PVLEEAVMVTDSNP
-75 STNAESSLKE
+75 STDASSSLKE

-97 VSNEEL
+97 VSNEEP

-118 RSTIDTDVIKNSLVE
+118 PLNDE
-133 KQELIQE
+133 EGLIQG
-140 TNKSDF
+140 TNFSGNDQGDYYK
-146 FGSKELFEKSVE
+146 KSVSIE
-158 IVAKNVDSGEIEWEV
+158 PVKVDNNEATWKV
-173 TFDAKNWSFSREH
+173 TFDTKNWSFDRGR
-186 GGYYFS
+186 GGYYFIL
-192 TPKGVQIIEFSD
+192 PKSLQVTKIVEGEKTDILDKFPKMV
-204 ALGRDLLK
+204 
-212 NYNSSGTDGSKYRLF
+212 NSSNNSSSDSYRFFSKEEKGSG
-227 KDGESGFSDQWGWS
+227 DSDFHAQWEWS
-241 VGLTD
+241 VG
-246 SNVLRQWKTENRF
+246 NVRGKLSDWRNESSK
-259 SNIYYLDYPRDTD
+259 IYFLKAPSSHTD
-272 KVTYRLK
+272 KVTYELTA
-279 GKILD
+279 KIENTNVKTLPV
-284 KSLKNISLVAV
+284 IAV
-295 MKNFDHQN
+295 MKYFGF
-303 HLFKQIVSVAGLE
+303 LSEVVSAAGIRIVVPDNA
-316 LTLKKLEQVNPN
+316 P
-328 TEKPEKKAP
+328 EKPEKKVP

-343 KETEAPIEGLKP
+343 KKSEVPTLEP
-355 KDKITVTVKGGENS
+355 KTIDKISITFKDVDSLADANYYFYKGSYSVNVPVGSLLKVALPKIVEKPSNDTPKGTLVIPKGYKLEGWKVDS
-369 EITDLDFRYY
+369 S
-379 IYQGNFQRTISAGT
+379 NKTILET
-393 TLAEFLKEIA
+393 
-403 IKEAPLDNDRKPNDV
+403 DV
-418 ILKQGYKVSKWVDD
+418 ITS
-432 KNNVIQSDTVLSNG
+432 
-446 MSLTPIVEPKEKPES
+446 SLTVVPIVKKIEEFK
-461 TPAPQPETPKSPST
+461 PETPKAPSI

-480 VDPKASE
+480 VDPKVSE
-487 TEKPGTPEQ
+487 TEKPDT
-496 PKMPSVPE
+496 PE

-517 PKKEDMAPNKTKDEI
+517 PKKEDMAPNKTKDKI

-557 ILDAVTVPEKAGF
+557 ILDAVTVPKEAGE
-570 VTKEIVG
+570 TKKEIVG

-611 QTDKQNEDMPRSP
+611 QTDKQNEDMPQSP
-624 EQSRMSEMPK
+624 EQPPMSEMPK
-634 VEPKVEEMQPKVMPQ
+634 VEPKVEEMKPEVMPEIPEQ
-649 SPEMPSPAPEPEQPK
+649 PREPKGPEMPSPAPEQPK

-693 SESEQ
+693 PESEK
-698 PQAPM
+698 PHAPM

-734 RVPEMPDTPAP
+734 RVPEMSETPAPSPAP

-770 DWVAY
+770 EWVAY

-798 GPITKEI
+798 GPVTKEV
-805 VGEVPLVEG
+805 VGDVPLVEG

-820 KVIYDDHSYDIA
+820 KVIYDDHSYDVV
-832 LVDVKVTNEKSHMD
+832 LVDVRVTNEKSHMD
-846 MPQPEVPKK
+846 MPQPEAPKK
-855 ETPKKEQP
+855 ETPKQEQP
-863 EMVIPEDKMPEVD
+863 EMVIPEEKMPKAD

-894 EEAPKKEI
+894 EEI
-902 PQTETPKI
+902 PQTETPKL

-939 QKTDNPSEK
+939 QKMDNPSEK
-948 MRPESQGAKTTSPAV
+948 MKPKSQGAKTTAPAV
-963 KQPMTEMSDGKKSQK
+963 KQPMAEMSDGKKPQK

-988 VGGSLTWLGA
+988 AGGSLTWLGA
-998 VLATLSTFVY
+998 ALATLSTFVY

>member
-15 TVLGGLLLY
+15 AVLGGLLLY

-75 STNAESSLKE
+75 STNADSSLKE

-118 RSTIDTDVIKNSLVE
+118 PLNDE
-133 KQELIQE
+133 EGLIQG
-140 TNKSDF
+140 TNFSGNDQGDYYK
-146 FGSKELFEKSVE
+146 KSVSIE
-158 IVAKNVDSGEIEWEV
+158 PVKVDNNEATWKV
-173 TFDAKNWSFSREH
+173 TFDTKNWSFDRGR
-186 GGYYFS
+186 GGYYFIL
-192 TPKGVQIIEFSD
+192 PKSLQVTKIVD
-204 ALGRDLLK
+204 DK
-212 NYNSSGTDGSKYRLF
+212 NTDILNKFPKMVNSSNNFSSDSYRFFSKEEKGSG
-227 KDGESGFSDQWGWS
+227 DSDFHAQWEWS
-241 VGLTD
+241 VG
-246 SNVLRQWKTENRF
+246 NVRGKLSDWRNESSK
-259 SNIYYLDYPRDTD
+259 IYFLKAPSSHTD
-272 KVTYRLK
+272 KVTYELTA
-279 GKILD
+279 KIENTNVKTLPV
-284 KSLKNISLVAV
+284 IAV
-295 MKNFDHQN
+295 MKYFGF
-303 HLFKQIVSVAGLE
+303 LSEVVSAAGIRM
-316 LTLKKLEQVNPN
+316 VVPDN
-328 TEKPEKKAP
+328 A
-337 SVPEVD
+337 PEVD
-343 KETEAPIEGLKP
+343 KKSEVPTLEP
-355 KDKITVTVKGGENS
+355 KTIDKVSITFKDVDSLADATYYFYKGSYSVTVPVGSLLKVALPKIVKKPTHDTPQGTLVIPKGYKLEGWKVDGSNK
-369 EITDLDFRYY
+369 
-379 IYQGNFQRTISAGT
+379 TILET
-393 TLAEFLKEIA
+393 
-403 IKEAPLDNDRKPNDV
+403 DV
-418 ILKQGYKVSKWVDD
+418 ITS
-432 KNNVIQSDTVLSNG
+432 
-446 MSLTPIVEPKEKPES
+446 SLTVVPIVKKIEEFK
-461 TPAPQPETPKSPST
+461 PETPKSPST

-480 VDPKASE
+480 VDPKVSE

-557 ILDAVTVPEKAGF
+557 ILDAVMVPKEAGE
-570 VTKEIVG
+570 TKKEIVG

-611 QTDKQNEDMPRSP
+611 QTDKPNEDMPRSP
-624 EQSRMSEMPK
+624 EQPRMSEMPK

-693 SESEQ
+693 
-698 PQAPM
+698 
-703 KPETSSP
+703 
-710 EGPEMPR
+710 
-717 VPETPEVVPPTP
+717 P

-734 RVPEMPDTPAP
+734 RVPEMPDTPAPSPAP

-863 EMVIPEDKMPEVD
+863 EMVIPEDKMPKVD

-948 MRPESQGAKTTSPAV
+948 MKPESQGSKTTSPAV
-963 KQPMTEMSDGKKSQK
+963 KQPMAEMSDGKKPQK

-988 VGGSLTWLGA
+988 AGGSLTWLGA
-998 VLATLSTFVY
+998 ALATLSTFVY

>member
-24 PTSLVKAEGT
+24 PTSLAKAEGT
-34 ELTEVA
+34 KLTEVA

-48 SEEISVTS
+48 GEEIPVTS
-56 ENSPS
+56 ENSLS
-61 PVLEEAVMVADNNP
+61 PVLEEAVMVTDSNP

-103 VSLSESKNVVEGEEA
+103 VSLSESKNVVEGEEKEDSTLKVEDGPLLQA
-118 RSTIDTDVIKNSLVE
+118 TNRSS
-133 KQELIQE
+133 
-140 TNKSDF
+140 F
-146 FGSKELFEKSVE
+146 FGDQEYFKKSVSINQVSEGINNTE
-158 IVAKNVDSGEIEWEV
+158 ITWKVE
-173 TFDAKNWSFSREH
+173 FDTEKWSFDHHS
-186 GGYYFS
+186 GGVYFIIPQGLKLTRIVEETKS
-192 TPKGVQIIEFSD
+192 SENLLEQFPKKVNYPENGEGNPFRIFSKKEEP
-204 ALGRDLLK
+204 LNLERSF
-212 NYNSSGTDGSKYRLF
+212 NS
-227 KDGESGFSDQWGWS
+227 QWGWS
-241 VGLTD
+241 AGKVGSTEMEKWKENFSDIYFID
-246 SNVLRQWKTENRF
+246 SIKGT
-259 SNIYYLDYPRDTD
+259 
-272 KVTYRLK
+272 
-279 GKILD
+279 GKINYQLTAKVNVD
-284 KSLKNISLVAV
+284 LQSTFPFIAV
-295 MKNFDHQN
+295 MKSFRYDTVTAAGRIFNVKGTGKTSESNTIAKPALPRVEFIFQEGGNGALDIGATHRIDKGGFSEEGITGETFGEF
-303 HLFKQIVSVAGLE
+303 FKRVGANERVVPAPGYTFVGWAFARNPDEVIDLE
-316 LTLKKLEQVNPN
+316 LKISNDLPLLL
-328 TEKPEKKAP
+328 
-337 SVPEVD
+337 VPVM
-343 KETEAPIEGLKP
+343 T
-355 KDKITVTVKGGENS
+355 
-369 EITDLDFRYY
+369 
-379 IYQGNFQRTISAGT
+379 
-393 TLAEFLKEIA
+393 
-403 IKEAPLDNDRKPNDV
+403 
-418 ILKQGYKVSKWVDD
+418 KQ
-432 KNNVIQSDTVLSNG
+432 
-446 MSLTPIVEPKEKPES
+446 
-461 TPAPQPETPKSPST
+461 PQPETPKVPSI

-480 VDPKASE
+480 VDPKVSE
-487 TEKPGTPEQ
+487 TEKPDT
-496 PKMPSVPE
+496 PE

-557 ILDAVTVPEKAGF
+557 ILDAVTVPKEAGE
-570 VTKEIVG
+570 TKKEIVG

-611 QTDKQNEDMPRSP
+611 QTDKQNEDMSQSS
-624 EQSRMSEMPK
+624 EQPRMSEMPK
-634 VEPKVEEMQPKVMPQ
+634 VEPKVEEMKPEVMPEIPEQ
-649 SPEMPSPAPEPEQPK
+649 PREPKGPEMPSPAPEQPK
-664 TPEVPDM
+664 TPEVQDM

-693 SESEQ
+693 PESEK
-698 PQAPM
+698 PLAPM

-717 VPETPEVVPPTP
+717 VPETPP
-729 APEQP
+729 
-734 RVPEMPDTPAP
+734 TPAP

-798 GPITKEI
+798 GPVTKEV

-820 KVIYDDHSYDIA
+820 KVIYDDHFYDVV
-832 LVDVKVTNEKSHMD
+832 LVDVRVTNEKSHMD
-846 MPQPEVPKK
+846 MPQPEAPKK
-855 ETPKKEQP
+855 ETPKQEQP
-863 EMVIPEDKMPEVD
+863 EMVIPEEKMPKAD

-924 KMAKPKQEDQMAKES
+924 KMAKPKQENQMAKES
-939 QKTDNPSEK
+939 QKMDNPSEK
-948 MRPESQGAKTTSPAV
+948 MKPKSQGAKTTSPAV
-963 KQPMTEMSDGKKSQK
+963 KQPMAEMSDGRKPQK

-988 VGGSLTWLGA
+988 AGGSLTWLGA
-998 VLATLSTFVY
+998 ALATLSTFVY

>member
-61 PVLEEAVMVADNNP
+61 PVLEEAVMVTDNNP
-75 STNAESSLKE
+75 STNADSSLKE

-103 VSLSESKNVVEGEEA
+103 VSLSESKNVVEGEEKED
-118 RSTIDTDVIKNSLVE
+118 STLKVE
-133 KQELIQE
+133 DGPLIQA
-140 TNKSDF
+140 TNRSSF
-146 FGSKELFEKSVE
+146 FGDQEYFKKSVSINQVSEGINNAE
-158 IVAKNVDSGEIEWEV
+158 ITWKVEFDTAKWSFDHHSGGVYFIIPQGLKLTKIVEGTKPSENLLEQFPKNVNYPENGEGNPFRIFSKKEEPL
-173 TFDAKNWSFSREH
+173 NLERSF
-186 GGYYFS
+186 
-192 TPKGVQIIEFSD
+192 
-204 ALGRDLLK
+204 
-212 NYNSSGTDGSKYRLF
+212 NS
-227 KDGESGFSDQWGWS
+227 QWGWS
-241 VGLTD
+241 AGKVG
-246 SNVLRQWKTENRF
+246 SMEMEKWKENF
-259 SNIYYLDYPRDTD
+259 SDIYFIDNIKGT
-272 KVTYRLK
+272 
-279 GKILD
+279 GKINYQFTAKVNVDSQSTFPFIAVL
-284 KSLKNISLVAV
+284 KS
-295 MKNFDHQN
+295 FRYD
-303 HLFKQIVSVAGLE
+303 
-316 LTLKKLEQVNPN
+316 
-328 TEKPEKKAP
+328 
-337 SVPEVD
+337 
-343 KETEAPIEGLKP
+343 
-355 KDKITVTVKGGENS
+355 TVTVAGRIFNVKGTGKTSESNTIAKPALPRVEFIFQEGGNGALDIGATHRIDKGRFSEEGITGE
-369 EITDLDFRYY
+369 TF
-379 IYQGNFQRTISAGT
+379 G
-393 TLAEFLKEIA
+393 EFFKRVGANE
-403 IKEAPLDNDRKPNDV
+403 RV
-418 ILKQGYKVSKWVDD
+418 V
-432 KNNVIQSDTVLSNG
+432 
-446 MSLTPIVEPKEKPES
+446 
-461 TPAPQPETPKSPST
+461 PAPGYTFVGWAFARNPDEVIDLELKISNDLPLLLVPVMTKQQQPETPKSPST

-611 QTDKQNEDMPRSP
+611 QTDKPNEDMPRSP
-624 EQSRMSEMPK
+624 EQPRMSEMPK
-634 VEPKVEEMQPKVMPQ
+634 VEPKVEEMQPKLMPQ

-685 QPEVVPPT
+685 QPEVVPP
-693 SESEQ
+693 
-698 PQAPM
+698 
-703 KPETSSP
+703 
-710 EGPEMPR
+710 
-717 VPETPEVVPPTP
+717 
-729 APEQP
+729 
-734 RVPEMPDTPAP
+734 TPAP

-846 MPQPEVPKK
+846 IPQPEV
-855 ETPKKEQP
+855 PKKEQP
-863 EMVIPEDKMPEVD
+863 EMVIPEEKMPKVD

-894 EEAPKKEI
+894 KEI

-910 EVPKESEKEKSDIQ
+910 KVPKESEKEKSDIQ

-939 QKTDNPSEK
+939 QKMDNPSEK
-948 MRPESQGAKTTSPAV
+948 MKPESRGSKTTSPAV
-963 KQPMTEMSDGKKSQK
+963 KQPMAEMSDGKKSQK

-988 VGGSLTWLGA
+988 AGGSLTWLGA
-998 VLATLSTFVY
+998 ALATLSTFVY

>member
-24 PTSLVKAEGT
+24 PTSLAKAEGT

-48 SEEISVTS
+48 GEEIPVTS

-61 PVLEEAVMVADNNP
+61 PVLEEAVMVTDSNP

-118 RSTIDTDVIKNSLVE
+118 PLNDE
-133 KQELIQE
+133 EGLIQG
-140 TNKSDF
+140 TNFSGNDQGDYYK
-146 FGSKELFEKSVE
+146 KSVSIE
-158 IVAKNVDSGEIEWEV
+158 PVKVDNNEATWKV
-173 TFDAKNWSFSREH
+173 TFDTKNWSFDRGR
-186 GGYYFS
+186 GGYYFIL
-192 TPKGVQIIEFSD
+192 PKSLQVTKIVEGEKTDILDKFPKMV
-204 ALGRDLLK
+204 
-212 NYNSSGTDGSKYRLF
+212 NSSNNSSSDSYRFFSKEEKGSG
-227 KDGESGFSDQWGWS
+227 DSDFHAQWEWS
-241 VGLTD
+241 VG
-246 SNVLRQWKTENRF
+246 NVRGKLSDWRNESSK
-259 SNIYYLDYPRDTD
+259 IYFLKAPSSHTD
-272 KVTYRLK
+272 KVTYELTA
-279 GKILD
+279 KIENTNVKTLPV
-284 KSLKNISLVAV
+284 IAV
-295 MKNFDHQN
+295 MKYFGF
-303 HLFKQIVSVAGLE
+303 LSEVVSAAGIRIVVPDNA
-316 LTLKKLEQVNPN
+316 P
-328 TEKPEKKAP
+328 EKPEKKVP

-343 KETEAPIEGLKP
+343 KKSEVPTLEP
-355 KDKITVTVKGGENS
+355 KTIDKISITFKDVYSLADANYYFYKGSYSVTVPVGS
-369 EITDLDFRYY
+369 L
-379 IYQGNFQRTISAGT
+379 
-393 TLAEFLKEIA
+393 LKVALPKIVE
-403 IKEAPLDNDRKPNDV
+403 KPNNDTPKGTLVIPKGYKLEGWKVDGSNKTILETDV
-418 ILKQGYKVSKWVDD
+418 ITS
-432 KNNVIQSDTVLSNG
+432 
-446 MSLTPIVEPKEKPES
+446 SLTVVPIVKKIEEFK
-461 TPAPQPETPKSPST
+461 PETPKAPSI

-480 VDPKASE
+480 VDPKVSE
-487 TEKPGTPEQ
+487 TEKPDT
-496 PKMPSVPE
+496 PE

-547 GTSKEEAEKK
+547 GISKEEAEKK
-557 ILDAVTVPEKAGF
+557 ILDAVTVPKEAGE
-570 VTKEIVG
+570 TKKEIVG
-577 DVPLAAGQYGVNVK
+577 DVPLTAGQYGVNVK

-596 KSYDVTLVDVHVTSN
+596 KSYDITLVDVHVTFN
-611 QTDKQNEDMPRSP
+611 QTDKQNEDMPQSP
-624 EQSRMSEMPK
+624 EQPRMSETPK
-634 VEPKVEEMQPKVMPQ
+634 IEPKVEEMQPKVMPQ

-693 SESEQ
+693 
-698 PQAPM
+698 
-703 KPETSSP
+703 
-710 EGPEMPR
+710 
-717 VPETPEVVPPTP
+717 P

-734 RVPEMPDTPAP
+734 RVPEMPDTPAPSPAP

-855 ETPKKEQP
+855 EQP
-863 EMVIPEDKMPEVD
+863 EMVIPEEKMPKVD

-910 EVPKESEKEKSDIQ
+910 KVPKESEKEKSDIQ

-939 QKTDNPSEK
+939 QKMDNPSEK
-948 MRPESQGAKTTSPAV
+948 MKPESQGSKTTSPAV
-963 KQPMTEMSDGKKSQK
+963 KQPMAEMSDGKKPQK

-988 VGGSLTWLGA
+988 AGGSLTWLGA
-998 VLATLSTFVY
+998 ALATLSTFVY

>member
-118 RSTIDTDVIKNSLVE
+118 PLNDE
-133 KQELIQE
+133 EGLIQG
-140 TNKSDF
+140 TNFSGNDQGDYYK
-146 FGSKELFEKSVE
+146 KSVSIE
-158 IVAKNVDSGEIEWEV
+158 PVKVDNNEATWKV
-173 TFDAKNWSFSREH
+173 TFDTKNWSFDRGR
-186 GGYYFS
+186 GGYYFIL
-192 TPKGVQIIEFSD
+192 PKSLQVTKIVD
-204 ALGRDLLK
+204 DK
-212 NYNSSGTDGSKYRLF
+212 NTDILNKFPKMVNSSNNSSSDSYRFFSKEEKGSG
-227 KDGESGFSDQWGWS
+227 DSDFHAQWEWS
-241 VGLTD
+241 VG
-246 SNVLRQWKTENRF
+246 NVRGKLSDWRNESSK
-259 SNIYYLDYPRDTD
+259 IYFLKAPSSHTD
-272 KVTYRLK
+272 KVTYELTA
-279 GKILD
+279 KIENTNVKTLPV
-284 KSLKNISLVAV
+284 IAV
-295 MKNFDHQN
+295 MKYFGF
-303 HLFKQIVSVAGLE
+303 LSEVVSAAGIRM
-316 LTLKKLEQVNPN
+316 VVPDN
-328 TEKPEKKAP
+328 A
-337 SVPEVD
+337 PEVD
-343 KETEAPIEGLKP
+343 KKSEVPTLEP
-355 KDKITVTVKGGENS
+355 KTIDKVSITFKDVDSLADATYYFYKGSYSVTVPVGSLLKVALPKIVKKPTNDTPKG
-369 EITDLDFRYY
+369 
-379 IYQGNFQRTISAGT
+379 
-393 TLAEFLKEIA
+393 TL
-403 IKEAPLDNDRKPNDV
+403 V
-418 ILKQGYKVSKWVDD
+418 IPKGYKLEGWKVDG
-432 KNNVIQSDTVLSNG
+432 SNKTILETDAITS
-446 MSLTPIVEPKEKPES
+446 SLTVVPIVKKIEEFK
-461 TPAPQPETPKSPST
+461 PETPKSPSI

-480 VDPKASE
+480 VDPKVSE

-557 ILDAVTVPEKAGF
+557 ILDAVTVPKEAGE
-570 VTKEIVG
+570 TKKEIVG

-611 QTDKQNEDMPRSP
+611 QTDKPNEDMPRSP
-624 EQSRMSEMPK
+624 EQPRMSEMPK

-649 SPEMPSPAPEPEQPK
+649 SPEMPSPAPELEQPK

-693 SESEQ
+693 
-698 PQAPM
+698 
-703 KPETSSP
+703 
-710 EGPEMPR
+710 
-717 VPETPEVVPPTP
+717 P

-734 RVPEMPDTPAP
+734 RVPEMPDTPAPSPAP

-798 GPITKEI
+798 GPITKEV

-855 ETPKKEQP
+855 EQP
-863 EMVIPEDKMPEVD
+863 EMVIPEEKMPKVD

-948 MRPESQGAKTTSPAV
+948 MKPESQGSKTTSPAV
-963 KQPMTEMSDGKKSQK
+963 KQPMAEMSDGKKPQK

-988 VGGSLTWLGA
+988 AGGSLTWLGA
-998 VLATLSTFVY
+998 ALATLSTFVY

>member
-56 ENSPS
+56 KNSPS

-75 STNAESSLKE
+75 STNAESFLKE
-85 EEDKKENVDLEL
+85 EGDKKENVDLEL

-118 RSTIDTDVIKNSLVE
+118 SLNDE
-133 KQELIQE
+133 EGLIQG
-140 TNKSDF
+140 TNFSGNDQGDYYK
-146 FGSKELFEKSVE
+146 KSVSIE
-158 IVAKNVDSGEIEWEV
+158 PVKVDNNEATWKV
-173 TFDAKNWSFSREH
+173 TFDTKNWSFDRGR
-186 GGYYFS
+186 GGYYFIL
-192 TPKGVQIIEFSD
+192 PKSLQVTKIVEGEKTDILDKFPKMVQ
-204 ALGRDLLK
+204 DLD
-212 NYNSSGTDGSKYRLF
+212 NSSSNTHRFFSKEDRIE
-227 KDGESGFSDQWGWS
+227 GERSFNAQWEWS
-241 VGLTD
+241 VG
-246 SNVLRQWKTENRF
+246 NVRGKLSDWRNESSK
-259 SNIYYLDYPRDTD
+259 IYFLKAPSSHTD
-272 KVTYRLK
+272 KVTYELTA
-279 GKILD
+279 KIENTNVKTLPV
-284 KSLKNISLVAV
+284 IAV
-295 MKNFDHQN
+295 MKYFGFFSDV
-303 HLFKQIVSVAGLE
+303 VSAAGIRM
-316 LTLKKLEQVNPN
+316 VVPDN
-328 TEKPEKKAP
+328 A
-337 SVPEVD
+337 PEVD
-343 KETEAPIEGLKP
+343 KKSEVPTLEP
-355 KDKITVTVKGGENS
+355 KTIDKVSITFKDVDSLADATYYFYKGSYSVTVPVGSLLKVALPKIVKKPTNDTPKG
-369 EITDLDFRYY
+369 
-379 IYQGNFQRTISAGT
+379 
-393 TLAEFLKEIA
+393 TL
-403 IKEAPLDNDRKPNDV
+403 V
-418 ILKQGYKVSKWVDD
+418 IPKGYKLEGWKVDG
-432 KNNVIQSDTVLSNG
+432 SNKTILETDAITS
-446 MSLTPIVEPKEKPES
+446 SLTVVPIVKKIEEFK
-461 TPAPQPETPKSPST
+461 PETPKSPSI

-480 VDPKASE
+480 VDPKVSE

-496 PKMPSVPE
+496 PKKPSVPE
-504 QPEVPAPSPSPES
+504 QPEAPAPSPSPES

-557 ILDAVTVPEKAGF
+557 ILDAVMVPKEAGE
-570 VTKEIVG
+570 TKKEIVG

-611 QTDKQNEDMPRSP
+611 QTDKPNEDMPRSP
-624 EQSRMSEMPK
+624 EQPRMSEMPK

-703 KPETSSP
+703 TPETSSP

-717 VPETPEVVPPTP
+717 VPEMPDTP
-729 APEQP
+729 APS
-734 RVPEMPDTPAP
+734 PAP

-798 GPITKEI
+798 GPVTKEV

-820 KVIYDDHSYDIA
+820 KVIYDDHSYDVV
-832 LVDVKVTNEKSHMD
+832 LVDVRVTNEKSHMD
-846 MPQPEVPKK
+846 MPQPEAPKK
-855 ETPKKEQP
+855 ETPKQEQP
-863 EMVIPEDKMPEVD
+863 EMVIPEEKMPKVD

-939 QKTDNPSEK
+939 QKMDNPSEK
-948 MRPESQGAKTTSPAV
+948 MKPKSQGAKTTSPAV
-963 KQPMTEMSDGKKSQK
+963 KQPMAEMSDGKKPQK

-988 VGGSLTWLGA
+988 AGGSLTWLGA
-998 VLATLSTFVY
+998 ALATLSTFVY

>member
-24 PTSLVKAEGT
+24 PTSLAKAEGT

-48 SEEISVTS
+48 GEEIPVTS

-61 PVLEEAVMVADNNP
+61 PVLEEAVMVTDSNP

-103 VSLSESKNVVEGEEA
+103 VSLSESKNVVEGEEKEDSTLKVEEGPLLQA
-118 RSTIDTDVIKNSLVE
+118 TNRSS
-133 KQELIQE
+133 
-140 TNKSDF
+140 F
-146 FGSKELFEKSVE
+146 FGDQEYFKKSVSINQVSEGINNTE
-158 IVAKNVDSGEIEWEV
+158 ITWKVE
-173 TFDAKNWSFSREH
+173 FDTEKWSFDHHS
-186 GGYYFS
+186 GGVYFIIPQGLKLTRIVEETKS
-192 TPKGVQIIEFSD
+192 SENLLEQFPKKVNYPENGEGNPFRIFSKKEEP
-204 ALGRDLLK
+204 LNLERSF
-212 NYNSSGTDGSKYRLF
+212 NS
-227 KDGESGFSDQWGWS
+227 QWGWS
-241 VGLTD
+241 AGKVGSTEMEKWKENFSDIYFID
-246 SNVLRQWKTENRF
+246 SIKGT
-259 SNIYYLDYPRDTD
+259 
-272 KVTYRLK
+272 
-279 GKILD
+279 GKINYQLTAKVNVD
-284 KSLKNISLVAV
+284 LQSTFPFIAV
-295 MKNFDHQN
+295 MKS
-303 HLFKQIVSVAGLE
+303 FKYDTVTAAGRIFNVKGTGKTSESNTIAKPALPRVEFIFQEGGNGALDIGATHRIDKGGFSEEGITGETFGEFFKRVGANERVVPAPGYTFVGWAFARNPDEVIDLE
-316 LTLKKLEQVNPN
+316 LKISNDLPLLL
-328 TEKPEKKAP
+328 
-337 SVPEVD
+337 VPVM
-343 KETEAPIEGLKP
+343 T
-355 KDKITVTVKGGENS
+355 
-369 EITDLDFRYY
+369 
-379 IYQGNFQRTISAGT
+379 
-393 TLAEFLKEIA
+393 
-403 IKEAPLDNDRKPNDV
+403 
-418 ILKQGYKVSKWVDD
+418 KQ
-432 KNNVIQSDTVLSNG
+432 
-446 MSLTPIVEPKEKPES
+446 
-461 TPAPQPETPKSPST
+461 PQPETPKSPSI

-480 VDPKASE
+480 VDPKVSE

-611 QTDKQNEDMPRSP
+611 QTDKPNEDMPRSP
-624 EQSRMSEMPK
+624 EQPRMSEMPK

-671 SQPEVPKSE
+671 SQPEVPKSK

-717 VPETPEVVPPTP
+717 VPETPEVVPP
-729 APEQP
+729 
-734 RVPEMPDTPAP
+734 TPAP

-863 EMVIPEDKMPEVD
+863 EMVIPEEKMPKVD

-910 EVPKESEKEKSDIQ
+910 EVPKESETEKSDIQ

-948 MRPESQGAKTTSPAV
+948 MKPESQGAKTTSPAV
-963 KQPMTEMSDGKKSQK
+963 KQPMAEMSDGKKPQK

-988 VGGSLTWLGA
+988 AGGSLTWLGA
-998 VLATLSTFVY
+998 ALATLSTFVY

>member
-103 VSLSESKNVVEGEEA
+103 VSLSESKNVVEGEEKED
-118 RSTIDTDVIKNSLVE
+118 STLKVE
-133 KQELIQE
+133 DGPLIQA
-140 TNKSDF
+140 TNRSSFLGDQEYFK
-146 FGSKELFEKSVE
+146 KSVSINQVSEGINNAE
-158 IVAKNVDSGEIEWEV
+158 ITWKVEFDTAK
-173 TFDAKNWSFSREH
+173 WSFTQDK
-186 GGYYFS
+186 GGYYFVIPKDLVLTKITAQSGENILSSFKSPS
-192 TPKGVQIIEFSD
+192 TDQD
-204 ALGRDLLK
+204 
-212 NYNSSGTDGSKYRLF
+212 KYRLF
-227 KDGESGFSDQWGWS
+227 ERRNIEEFNSHWGWS
-241 VGLTD
+241 VG
-246 SNVLRQWKTENRF
+246 NVGNDALNTWKADAYE
-259 SNIYYLDYPRDTD
+259 IYYLEAP
-272 KVTYRLK
+272 KSAAKATYQLTATVINNEMK
-279 GKILD
+279 
-284 KSLKNISLVAV
+284 KSVPLVAV
-295 MKNFDHQN
+295 MKNFRATNFFSGTQ
-303 HLFKQIVSVAGLE
+303 VTSAAGL
-316 LTLKKLEQVNPN
+316 LVSISKIKNDSPALPMPGA
-328 TEKPEKKAP
+328 PEKKAP

-355 KDKITVTVKGGENS
+355 KDKITVTVKGRENS

-446 MSLTPIVEPKEKPES
+446 ISLTPIVEPKEKPES

-480 VDPKASE
+480 VDPKVSE

-611 QTDKQNEDMPRSP
+611 QTDKPNEDMPRSP
-624 EQSRMSEMPK
+624 EQPRMSEMPK

-649 SPEMPSPAPEPEQPK
+649 SPEMPSPAPEQPK

-685 QPEVVPPT
+685 QPEVVPP
-693 SESEQ
+693 
-698 PQAPM
+698 
-703 KPETSSP
+703 
-710 EGPEMPR
+710 
-717 VPETPEVVPPTP
+717 
-729 APEQP
+729 
-734 RVPEMPDTPAP
+734 TPAP

-805 VGEVPLVEG
+805 VREVPLVEG

-855 ETPKKEQP
+855 EQP
-863 EMVIPEDKMPEVD
+863 EMVIPEEKMPKVD

-939 QKTDNPSEK
+939 QKTNNPSEK
-948 MRPESQGAKTTSPAV
+948 MKPESQGAKTTSPAV
-963 KQPMTEMSDGKKSQK
+963 KQPMAEMSDGKKPQK

-988 VGGSLTWLGA
+988 AGGSLTWLGA
-998 VLATLSTFVY
+998 ALATLSSFVY

-1014 KEE
+1014 KEDELHPKS

>member
-118 RSTIDTDVIKNSLVE
+118 PLNDE
-133 KQELIQE
+133 EGLIQG
-140 TNKSDF
+140 TNFSGNDQGDYYK
-146 FGSKELFEKSVE
+146 KSVSIE
-158 IVAKNVDSGEIEWEV
+158 PVKVDNNEATWKV
-173 TFDAKNWSFSREH
+173 TFDTKNWSFDRGR
-186 GGYYFS
+186 GGYYFIL
-192 TPKGVQIIEFSD
+192 PKSLQVTKIVEGEKTDILDRFPKMV
-204 ALGRDLLK
+204 
-212 NYNSSGTDGSKYRLF
+212 NSSNNSSSDSYRFFSKEEKGSG
-227 KDGESGFSDQWGWS
+227 DSDFHAQWEWS
-241 VGLTD
+241 VG
-246 SNVLRQWKTENRF
+246 NVRGKLSDWRNESSK
-259 SNIYYLDYPRDTD
+259 IYFLKAPSSHTD
-272 KVTYRLK
+272 KVTYELTA
-279 GKILD
+279 KIENTNVKTLPV
-284 KSLKNISLVAV
+284 IAV
-295 MKNFDHQN
+295 MKYFGF
-303 HLFKQIVSVAGLE
+303 LSEVVSAAGIRM
-316 LTLKKLEQVNPN
+316 VVPDN
-328 TEKPEKKAP
+328 A
-337 SVPEVD
+337 PEVD
-343 KETEAPIEGLKP
+343 KKSEVPTLEP
-355 KDKITVTVKGGENS
+355 KTIDKVSITFKDVDSLADATYYFYKGSYSVTVPVGSLLKVALPKIVKKPTNDTPKG
-369 EITDLDFRYY
+369 
-379 IYQGNFQRTISAGT
+379 
-393 TLAEFLKEIA
+393 TL
-403 IKEAPLDNDRKPNDV
+403 V
-418 ILKQGYKVSKWVDD
+418 IPKGYKLEGWKVDG
-432 KNNVIQSDTVLSNG
+432 SNKTILETDAITS
-446 MSLTPIVEPKEKPES
+446 SLTVVPIVKKIEEFK
-461 TPAPQPETPKSPST
+461 PETPKSPST

-480 VDPKASE
+480 VDPKVSE
-487 TEKPGTPEQ
+487 TEKPGT
-496 PKMPSVPE
+496 PE

-557 ILDAVTVPEKAGF
+557 ILDAVMVPKEAGE
-570 VTKEIVG
+570 TKKEIVG

-611 QTDKQNEDMPRSP
+611 QTDKPNEDMPRSP
-624 EQSRMSEMPK
+624 EQPRMSEMPK

-671 SQPEVPKSE
+671 SQPEVPKRE

-734 RVPEMPDTPAP
+734 RVPKMPDTPAP

-855 ETPKKEQP
+855 EQP
-863 EMVIPEDKMPEVD
+863 EMVIPEEKMPKVD

-910 EVPKESEKEKSDIQ
+910 KVPKESEKEKSDIQ

-939 QKTDNPSEK
+939 QKMDNPSEK
-948 MRPESQGAKTTSPAV
+948 MKPESQGSKTTSPAV
-963 KQPMTEMSDGKKSQK
+963 KQPMAEMSDGKKSQK

-988 VGGSLTWLGA
+988 AGGSLTWLGA
-998 VLATLSTFVY
+998 ALATLSTFVY

>member
-56 ENSPS
+56 KNSPS

-75 STNAESSLKE
+75 STNAESFLKE
-85 EEDKKENVDLEL
+85 EGDKKENVDLEL

-118 RSTIDTDVIKNSLVE
+118 SLNDE
-133 KQELIQE
+133 EGLIQG
-140 TNKSDF
+140 TNFSGNDQGDYYK
-146 FGSKELFEKSVE
+146 KSVSIE
-158 IVAKNVDSGEIEWEV
+158 PVKVDNNEATWKV
-173 TFDAKNWSFSREH
+173 TFDTKNWSFDRGR
-186 GGYYFS
+186 GGYYFIL
-192 TPKGVQIIEFSD
+192 PKSLQVTKIVEGEKTDILDKFPKMVQ
-204 ALGRDLLK
+204 DLD
-212 NYNSSGTDGSKYRLF
+212 NSSSNTHRFFSKEDRIE
-227 KDGESGFSDQWGWS
+227 GERSFNAQWEWS
-241 VGLTD
+241 VG
-246 SNVLRQWKTENRF
+246 NVRGKLSDWRNESSK
-259 SNIYYLDYPRDTD
+259 IYFLKAPSSHTD
-272 KVTYRLK
+272 KVTYELTA
-279 GKILD
+279 KIENTNVKTLPV
-284 KSLKNISLVAV
+284 IAV
-295 MKNFDHQN
+295 MKYFGFFSDV
-303 HLFKQIVSVAGLE
+303 VSAAGIRM
-316 LTLKKLEQVNPN
+316 VVPDN
-328 TEKPEKKAP
+328 A
-337 SVPEVD
+337 PEVD
-343 KETEAPIEGLKP
+343 KKSEVPTLEP
-355 KDKITVTVKGGENS
+355 KTIDKVSITFKDVDSLADATYYFYKGSYSVTVPVGSLLKVALPKIVKKPTNDTPKG
-369 EITDLDFRYY
+369 
-379 IYQGNFQRTISAGT
+379 
-393 TLAEFLKEIA
+393 TL
-403 IKEAPLDNDRKPNDV
+403 V
-418 ILKQGYKVSKWVDD
+418 IPKGYKLEGWKVDG
-432 KNNVIQSDTVLSNG
+432 SNKTILETDAITS
-446 MSLTPIVEPKEKPES
+446 SLTVVPIVKKIEEFK
-461 TPAPQPETPKSPST
+461 PETPKSPSI

-480 VDPKASE
+480 VDPKVSE

-496 PKMPSVPE
+496 PKKPSVPE
-504 QPEVPAPSPSPES
+504 QPEAPAPSPSPES

-557 ILDAVTVPEKAGF
+557 ILDAVMVPKEAGE
-570 VTKEIVG
+570 TKKEIVG

-611 QTDKQNEDMPRSP
+611 QTDKPNEDMPRSP
-624 EQSRMSEMPK
+624 EQPRMSEMPK

-664 TPEVPDM
+664 TPEVPDI

-717 VPETPEVVPPTP
+717 VPEMPDTP
-729 APEQP
+729 APS
-734 RVPEMPDTPAP
+734 PAP

-798 GPITKEI
+798 GPVTKEV

-820 KVIYDDHSYDIA
+820 KVIYDDHSYDVV
-832 LVDVKVTNEKSHMD
+832 LVDVRVTNEKSHMD
-846 MPQPEVPKK
+846 MPQPEAPKK
-855 ETPKKEQP
+855 ETPKQEQP
-863 EMVIPEDKMPEVD
+863 EMVIPEEKMPKVD

-939 QKTDNPSEK
+939 QKMDNPSEK
-948 MRPESQGAKTTSPAV
+948 MKPKSQGAKTTSPAV
-963 KQPMTEMSDGKKSQK
+963 KQPMAEMSDGKKPQK

-988 VGGSLTWLGA
+988 AGGSLTWLGA
-998 VLATLSTFVY
+998 ALATLSTFVY